1 MKKKLVTAVLATTLL
16 LTMVVPA
23 QASPLLGEDSYVTL
37 EDVTESTEEDPPDPT
52 ETSSQEKEI
61 ERKYSPDYDISPYY
75 NDTEEEVEEVE
86 TVTRSANIGFNNDAT
101 ADADPNL
108 QTIYNKV
115 GNASVKTYN
124 SYTYNAWMGTKDCTW
139 RVNTDGVKNTA
150 SNTHKKA
157 AEEIAKDSSYKSK
170 WVRSDVESFWEGSG
184 AATPKK
190 YTSIKNSSSIKVTD
204 KNIEKAFLVWTTRS
218 SKNGSL
224 PIIFV
229 NSDNEAYSINADN
242 YPETPK
248 LGSKK
253 ALVDNRVVRQ
263 DNWSED
269 DLNKAQPN
277 KIFYTSYADVTDY
290 MSGDGTYSVCN
301 LPIYWSDYYDNSDTQ
316 RAATCGSSAT
326 DMANVNG
333 GENLSSWSLF
343 IVSETSDSRPH
354 VVTIKVGSQ
363 YVLTGGSRELLTV
376 QTKTDF
382 GEFKTQTSSATPVA
396 INTAFTTSGTGSNGD
411 LLARVNF
418 AKGGK
423 KANKVENPKDK
434 PEFWYDPT
442 DYALNASGGGIYG
455 SNGNV
460 PTDKAKGSSV
470 SCFSVQAK
478 DTSVWNTLRYVVTDV
493 ALEKVD
499 IDATQTITVKERS
512 KPVAVSGKF
521 TNTTTNGKTG
531 FSYGKLVVTL
541 PKGLTVSDSNSSP
554 VLTAHKWERG
564 EDKTKTLKGTV
575 STKNGQQQIVWED
588 KNSTEETAQVL
599 RSVTGSSAPSEKGKR
614 DYFEYSI
621 DCDFNAKKGVETFR
635 ATEVLYGVKESNG
648 SKPYGKSSFQLQSGN
663 AKEVPKYILT
673 VKTEGPAV
681 SIGDGAA
688 QTTTVTKELKPAAG
702 TTGRLTMVKATGNF
716 KDWTISD
723 SDINKI
729 VEYGENHDT
738 TIDSDR
744 FKASSS
750 LNFYMPNKDIT
761 LTATALPYKIYY
773 HANGGT
779 AKGWQTSQP
788 SKSSCNRNGH
798 YASKVNFYELEGA
811 KQYVVERAWK
821 EHKSGCYIFSK
832 DDSGNNKLT
841 KVISSIKNSDTALNL
856 INVPTML
863 QRSDGYNATGSW
875 RVGSADSSTKVSYS
889 ALSGEAAVS
898 AINTLINNANDRME
912 IHLYADWKPKTV
924 NVKFDYGKNG
934 GYEAETGTASKIQHN
949 IPVGANVLS
958 YAEDGEKNGDT
969 GIYSKSNSDGWQFV
983 GWNTDPE
990 ATTGLTSLKAELSWR
1005 DHKNHSDTD
1014 TSDACMTLY
1023 AIYKKHVKATFISH
1037 EYTGTDEKNIP
1048 ASVKKKVTIE
1058 KDIFNNNTTLSFTFP
1073 DASGINMWTFD
1084 GWISEDTADVAY
1096 SGGYYNKSNTIA
1108 KDTTGST
1115 ICDVTYYAQ
1124 YHKVI
1129 SWYFVQQKSVD
1140 RMQDTIYRN
1149 SYDINKYKASV
1160 DCRAPKQILKAGWNA
1175 TGWTTNA
1182 DCHAAS
1188 QTDTVGML
1196 VSTEGAVYYGLY
1208 QKDVTV
1214 TYDTNTYDPVN
1225 GVPDP
1230 QTGKAYFS
1238 TASWDF
1244 SQVKDYVHPSYKN
1257 VLSNSWL
1264 NEFFQNG
1271 IGYSKPVDL
1280 RKTTDQGFEYPT
1292 ITVANTV
1299 PVYRKINQRETDVL
1313 PTIWSTNPKGFTVDF
1328 EVTQGEWPEGFDRRI
1343 NCNPQT
1349 SYEFREDTTLYQQ
1362 YETLKMPADKKI
1374 HTSVSIL
1381 VGDSINVGNRFK
1393 SDYFSDL
1400 GRVYVS
1406 PDHSIA
1412 TVTEAGKITGRGP
1425 GVITIKVYTSDGKTD
1440 IGDCKVIVSSSSVK
1454 IPDRITLGEQAE
1466 VGITARSGEGASVTA
1481 TLSMDAVSALR
1492 GRESSKLYS
1501 LHSYFGNG
1509 NDFTEVDAGNTILK
1523 AASSNGKPATDT
1535 KTFYVMPDI
1544 SLQSLKSDV
1553 YDATI
1558 VWKLHLTLN

>member
-16 LTMVVPA
+16 LTTVVPA

-37 EDVTESTEEDPPDPT
+37 EEVTESTEEDPPDPT

-61 ERKYSPDYDISPYY
+61 ERKYSPDYDISQYY

-86 TVTRSANIGFNNDAT
+86 TVTRSANVGFNNDAT

-124 SYTYNAWMGTKDCTW
+124 SYTYNSWMGTKDYTW
-139 RVNTDGVKNTA
+139 KVNTDGVKNTA

-170 WVRSDVESFWEGSG
+170 WVRSDEKSFWAGSG

-190 YTSIKNSSSIKVTD
+190 YKSIKNSSSTKVTD

-229 NSDNEAYSINADN
+229 NSDNEAYSIDADN

-301 LPIYWSDYYDNSDTQ
+301 LPIYWSNYYDNGGTQ

-418 AKGGK
+418 AKDNDEAK
-423 KANKVENPKDK
+423 KSGNNPKDNK
-434 PEFWYDPT
+434 TSWYDPT
-442 DYALNASGGGIYG
+442 DYALNANGGGIYG

-512 KPVAVSGKF
+512 KPVVVSGKF
-521 TNTTTNGKTG
+521 TNTTTKGKTG

-554 VLTAHKWERG
+554 VLTAHKWRTNKNSW
-564 EDKTKTLKGTV
+564 KTYTLTGTV
-575 STKNGQQQIVWED
+575 STKNGQQQIIWKD
-588 KNSTEETAQVL
+588 KDSTAETAQVL
-599 RSVTGSSAPSEKGKR
+599 RSVTGTSAPSEKGKR

-681 SIGDGAA
+681 SIDGGTAK
-688 QTTTVTKELKPAAG
+688 TTTVTKELKPATE
-702 TTGRLTMVKATGNF
+702 TTGKPTTVKATGNF
-716 KDWTISD
+716 KGWTISD

-738 TIDSDR
+738 TIDSDK
-744 FKASSS
+744 FKASSN
-750 LNFYMPNKDIT
+750 LKFYMPNKDIT
-761 LTATALPYKIYY
+761 LTATALP
-773 HANGGT
+773 
-779 AKGWQTSQP
+779 
-788 SKSSCNRNGH
+788 
-798 YASKVNFYELEGA
+798 
-811 KQYVVERAWK
+811 K
-821 EHKSGCYIFSK
+821 E
-832 DDSGNNKLT
+832 
-841 KVISSIKNSDTALNL
+841 VIT
-856 INVPTML
+856 
-863 QRSDGYNATGSW
+863 
-875 RVGSADSSTKVSYS
+875 
-889 ALSGEAAVS
+889 
-898 AINTLINNANDRME
+898 
-912 IHLYADWKPKTV
+912 
-924 NVKFDYGKNG
+924 
-934 GYEAETGTASKIQHN
+934 
-949 IPVGANVLS
+949 
-958 YAEDGEKNGDT
+958 
-969 GIYSKSNSDGWQFV
+969 
-983 GWNTDPE
+983 
-990 ATTGLTSLKAELSWR
+990 
-1005 DHKNHSDTD
+1005 
-1014 TSDACMTLY
+1014 
-1023 AIYKKHVKATFISH
+1023 ATFISH
-1037 EYTGTDEKNIP
+1037 SYSSSDSYNIP
-1048 ASVKKKVTIE
+1048 DSAQRKQEISKEFVDKYDPKTGKLIE
-1058 KDIFNNNTTLSFTFP
+1058 KVPREMTFNFP
-1073 DASGINMWTFD
+1073 SAGQINGWVFD
-1084 GWISEDTADVAY
+1084 GWVLSDTASSSYDDK
-1096 SGGYYNKSNTIA
+1096 GYNKASVNQAGASGMIT
-1108 KDTTGST
+1108 KN
-1115 ICDVTYYAQ
+1115 VVYYAQ
-1124 YHKVI
+1124 YHREM
-1129 SWYFVQQKSVD
+1129 SWYFVQQNKVD
-1140 RMQDTIYRN
+1140 RHYKTVYRN
-1149 SYDINKYKASV
+1149 SYDINRFEHEYK
-1160 DCRAPKQILKAGWNA
+1160 DKAPNQTLKEGWVSQ
-1175 TGWTTNA
+1175 GWTDKA
-1182 DCHAAS
+1182 DCKADSDVQSGGTIIA
-1188 QTDTVGML
+1188 
-1196 VSTEGAVYYGLY
+1196 TEGQVFYGLFE
-1208 QKDVTV
+1208 KDVTV
-1214 TYDTNTYDPVN
+1214 TYNTNTYDPVDK
-1225 GVPDP
+1225 VPDP

-1238 TASWDF
+1238 TSSWDF

-1257 VLSNSWL
+1257 VLSNIWL
-1264 NEFFQNG
+1264 NDFFTKKTD
-1271 IGYSKPVDL
+1271 YSAPVDL
-1280 RKTTDQGFEYPT
+1280 RKDSDVGFIYPT
-1292 ITVANTV
+1292 ITVADTV

>member
-16 LTMVVPA
+16 LTTVVPA

-37 EDVTESTEEDPPDPT
+37 EEVTESTEEDPPDPT

-124 SYTYNAWMGTKDCTW
+124 SYTYNSWMGTKDYTW
-139 RVNTDGVKNTA
+139 KVNTDGVKNTA

-170 WVRSDVESFWEGSG
+170 WVRSDEKSFWAGSG

-190 YTSIKNSSSIKVTD
+190 YKSIKNSSSTKITD

-301 LPIYWSDYYDNSDTQ
+301 LPIYWSNYYDNGGTQ

-363 YVLTGGSRELLTV
+363 YVLTDGSRELLTV

-382 GEFKTQTSSATPVA
+382 GDFTTQTSSATPVA
-396 INTAFTTSGTGSNGD
+396 ISTAFTTSGTGSNGD

-418 AKGGK
+418 AKNDK
-423 KANKVENPKDK
+423 KANKVGNPKDD
-434 PEFWYDPT
+434 EANWYDPT
-442 DYALNASGGGIYG
+442 DYALNAGGGGIYG

-512 KPVAVSGKF
+512 KPVVVSGKF
-521 TNTTTNGKTG
+521 TNTTTKGKTG

-541 PKGLTVSDSNSSP
+541 PKGLTVSDSNSSL
-554 VLTAHKWERG
+554 VLTRHRWVVREKSWE
-564 EDKTKTLKGTV
+564 TKTLKGTV
-575 STKNGQQQIVWED
+575 STKNGQQQIIWKD
-588 KNSTEETAQVL
+588 KSTVEEGKQVL
-599 RSVTGSSAPSEKGKR
+599 RSITGKEAPSEKEKR

-681 SIGDGAA
+681 SIGDVAA
-688 QTTTVTKELKPAAG
+688 QTTTVTKELKSATE
-702 TTGRLTMVKATGNF
+702 TTGKSTTVKATGNF
-716 KDWTISD
+716 KSWTISD

-750 LNFYMPNKDIT
+750 LEFYMPNKDIT
-761 LTATALPYKIYY
+761 LTATALP
-773 HANGGT
+773 
-779 AKGWQTSQP
+779 
-788 SKSSCNRNGH
+788 
-798 YASKVNFYELEGA
+798 
-811 KQYVVERAWK
+811 K
-821 EHKSGCYIFSK
+821 E
-832 DDSGNNKLT
+832 
-841 KVISSIKNSDTALNL
+841 VIT
-856 INVPTML
+856 
-863 QRSDGYNATGSW
+863 
-875 RVGSADSSTKVSYS
+875 
-889 ALSGEAAVS
+889 
-898 AINTLINNANDRME
+898 
-912 IHLYADWKPKTV
+912 
-924 NVKFDYGKNG
+924 
-934 GYEAETGTASKIQHN
+934 
-949 IPVGANVLS
+949 
-958 YAEDGEKNGDT
+958 
-969 GIYSKSNSDGWQFV
+969 
-983 GWNTDPE
+983 
-990 ATTGLTSLKAELSWR
+990 
-1005 DHKNHSDTD
+1005 
-1014 TSDACMTLY
+1014 
-1023 AIYKKHVKATFISH
+1023 ATFISH
-1037 EYTGTDEKNIP
+1037 SYSSSDSYNIP
-1048 ASVKKKVTIE
+1048 DSAQRKQEISKEFVDKYDPKTGKLIE
-1058 KDIFNNNTTLSFTFP
+1058 KVPREMTFNFP
-1073 DASGINMWTFD
+1073 SAGQINGWVFD
-1084 GWISEDTADVAY
+1084 GWVLSDTASSSYDDK
-1096 SGGYYNKSNTIA
+1096 GYNKASVNQAGASGMIT
-1108 KDTTGST
+1108 KN
-1115 ICDVTYYAQ
+1115 VVYYAQ
-1124 YHKVI
+1124 YHREM
-1129 SWYFVQQKSVD
+1129 SWYFVQQNKVD
-1140 RMQDTIYRN
+1140 RHYKTVYRN
-1149 SYDINKYKASV
+1149 SYDINRFEHEYK
-1160 DCRAPKQILKAGWNA
+1160 DKAPNQTLKEGWVSQ
-1175 TGWTTNA
+1175 GWTDEA
-1182 DCHAAS
+1182 DCKADPDVQSGGTIIA
-1188 QTDTVGML
+1188 
-1196 VSTEGAVYYGLY
+1196 TEGQVFYGLFE
-1208 QKDVTV
+1208 KDVTL
-1214 TYDTNTYDPVN
+1214 TYDTNTYDPVDK
-1225 GVPDP
+1225 VPDP
-1230 QTGKAYFS
+1230 QTGKAYFT

-1244 SQVKDYVHPSYKN
+1244 SQVKDYVHPSYRN
-1257 VLSNSWL
+1257 VLSNTWL
-1264 NEFFQNG
+1264 NDFFTKKTD
-1271 IGYSKPVDL
+1271 YSAPVDL
-1280 RKTTDQGFEYPT
+1280 RKDSDVGFIYPT
-1292 ITVANTV
+1292 ITVADTV

-1466 VGITARSGEGASVTA
+1466 VGITARSGDGASVTA

-1501 LHSYFGNG
+1501 LHSYFGDG

>member
-16 LTMVVPA
+16 LTTVVPA

-37 EDVTESTEEDPPDPT
+37 EEVTESTEEDPPDPT

-75 NDTEEEVEEVE
+75 KDTEEEVEEVE

-124 SYTYNAWMGTKDCTW
+124 SYTYNSWMGTKDYTW
-139 RVNTDGVKNTA
+139 KVNTDGVKNTA

-170 WVRSDVESFWEGSG
+170 WVRSDEKSFWAGSG

-190 YTSIKNSSSIKVTD
+190 YKSIKNSSSTKITD

-301 LPIYWSDYYDNSDTQ
+301 LPIYWSDYYDNGGTQ

-326 DMANVNG
+326 DMVNVNG

-396 INTAFTTSGTGSNGD
+396 ISTAFTTSGTGSNGD

-418 AKGGK
+418 AKSGK
-423 KANKVENPKDK
+423 KANKVGNPKDD
-434 PEFWYDPT
+434 EDNWYDPT
-442 DYALNASGGGIYG
+442 DYALNADGGGIYG
-455 SNGNV
+455 NNGNV

-512 KPVAVSGKF
+512 KPVVVSGKF
-521 TNTTTNGKTG
+521 TNTTTKGKTG

-554 VLTAHKWERG
+554 VLTRHRWVVRENSW
-564 EDKTKTLKGTV
+564 KTDTLKGTV
-575 STKNGQQQIVWED
+575 STKNGKQQIVWED

-599 RSVTGSSAPSEKGKR
+599 RSVTGTSAPSEKGKR

-681 SIGDGAA
+681 SIDGGTAK
-688 QTTTVTKELKPAAG
+688 TTTVTKELKPATE
-702 TTGRLTMVKATGNF
+702 TTGKPTTVKATGNF
-716 KDWTISD
+716 KGWTISD

-738 TIDSDR
+738 TINSDK
-744 FKASSS
+744 FKVSSN
-750 LNFYMPNKDIT
+750 LKFYMPNKDIT
-761 LTATALPYKIYY
+761 LTATALP
-773 HANGGT
+773 
-779 AKGWQTSQP
+779 
-788 SKSSCNRNGH
+788 
-798 YASKVNFYELEGA
+798 
-811 KQYVVERAWK
+811 K
-821 EHKSGCYIFSK
+821 E
-832 DDSGNNKLT
+832 
-841 KVISSIKNSDTALNL
+841 VIT
-856 INVPTML
+856 
-863 QRSDGYNATGSW
+863 
-875 RVGSADSSTKVSYS
+875 
-889 ALSGEAAVS
+889 
-898 AINTLINNANDRME
+898 
-912 IHLYADWKPKTV
+912 
-924 NVKFDYGKNG
+924 
-934 GYEAETGTASKIQHN
+934 
-949 IPVGANVLS
+949 
-958 YAEDGEKNGDT
+958 
-969 GIYSKSNSDGWQFV
+969 
-983 GWNTDPE
+983 
-990 ATTGLTSLKAELSWR
+990 
-1005 DHKNHSDTD
+1005 
-1014 TSDACMTLY
+1014 
-1023 AIYKKHVKATFISH
+1023 ATFISH
-1037 EYTGTDEKNIP
+1037 SYSSSDSYNIP
-1048 ASVKKKVTIE
+1048 DSAQQKQEISKEFVDKYDPKTGKLIE
-1058 KDIFNNNTTLSFTFP
+1058 KVPHEMTFNFP
-1073 DASGINMWTFD
+1073 SAGQINGWVFD
-1084 GWISEDTADVAY
+1084 GWVLSDTASSSYDDK
-1096 SGGYYNKSNTIA
+1096 GYNKASVNQAGASGMIT
-1108 KDTTGST
+1108 KN
-1115 ICDVTYYAQ
+1115 VVYYAQ
-1124 YHKVI
+1124 YHREM
-1129 SWYFVQQKSVD
+1129 SWYFVQQNKVD
-1140 RMQDTIYRN
+1140 RHYKTVYRN
-1149 SYDINKYKASV
+1149 SYDINRFEHEYK
-1160 DCRAPKQILKAGWNA
+1160 DKAPNQTLKEGWVSQ
-1175 TGWTTNA
+1175 GWTDEA
-1182 DCHAAS
+1182 DCKADPDVQSGGTIIA
-1188 QTDTVGML
+1188 
-1196 VSTEGAVYYGLY
+1196 TEGQVFYGLFE
-1208 QKDVTV
+1208 KDVTV

-1225 GVPDP
+1225 RVPDS

-1257 VLSNSWL
+1257 VLSNTWL
-1264 NEFFQNG
+1264 NDFFTKKTD
-1271 IGYSKPVDL
+1271 YSAPVDL
-1280 RKTTDQGFEYPT
+1280 RKDSDVGFIYPT
-1292 ITVANTV
+1292 ITVADTV

>member
-16 LTMVVPA
+16 LTTVVPA

-37 EDVTESTEEDPPDPT
+37 EEVTESTEEDPPDPT

-124 SYTYNAWMGTKDCTW
+124 SYTYNSWMGTKDYTW
-139 RVNTDGVKNTA
+139 KVNTDGVKNTA

-170 WVRSDVESFWEGSG
+170 WVRSDEKSFWAGSG

-190 YTSIKNSSSIKVTD
+190 YKSIKNSSSTKITD

-263 DNWSED
+263 DNLSED

-301 LPIYWSDYYDNSDTQ
+301 LPIYWSNYYDNGGTQ

-382 GEFKTQTSSATPVA
+382 GDFTTQTSSATPVA
-396 INTAFTTSGTGSNGD
+396 ISTAFTTSGTGSNGD

-418 AKGGK
+418 AKNDK
-423 KANKVENPKDK
+423 KANKVGNPKDD
-434 PEFWYDPT
+434 EVNWYDPT
-442 DYALNASGGGIYG
+442 DYALNAGGGGIYG

-512 KPVAVSGKF
+512 KPVVVSGKF
-521 TNTTTNGKTG
+521 TNTTTKGKTG

-541 PKGLTVSDSNSSP
+541 PKGLTVSDSNSSL
-554 VLTAHKWERG
+554 VLTRHRWVVREKSWE
-564 EDKTKTLKGTV
+564 TKTLKGTV
-575 STKNGQQQIVWED
+575 STKNGQQQIIWKD
-588 KNSTEETAQVL
+588 KSTVEEGKQVL
-599 RSVTGSSAPSEKGKR
+599 RSITGKEAPSEKEKR

-688 QTTTVTKELKPAAG
+688 QTTTVTKELKSATE
-702 TTGRLTMVKATGNF
+702 TTGKSTTVKATGNF
-716 KDWTISD
+716 KSWTISD

-750 LNFYMPNKDIT
+750 LEFYMPNKDIT
-761 LTATALPYKIYY
+761 LTATALP
-773 HANGGT
+773 
-779 AKGWQTSQP
+779 
-788 SKSSCNRNGH
+788 
-798 YASKVNFYELEGA
+798 
-811 KQYVVERAWK
+811 K
-821 EHKSGCYIFSK
+821 E
-832 DDSGNNKLT
+832 
-841 KVISSIKNSDTALNL
+841 VIT
-856 INVPTML
+856 
-863 QRSDGYNATGSW
+863 
-875 RVGSADSSTKVSYS
+875 
-889 ALSGEAAVS
+889 
-898 AINTLINNANDRME
+898 
-912 IHLYADWKPKTV
+912 
-924 NVKFDYGKNG
+924 
-934 GYEAETGTASKIQHN
+934 
-949 IPVGANVLS
+949 
-958 YAEDGEKNGDT
+958 
-969 GIYSKSNSDGWQFV
+969 
-983 GWNTDPE
+983 
-990 ATTGLTSLKAELSWR
+990 
-1005 DHKNHSDTD
+1005 
-1014 TSDACMTLY
+1014 
-1023 AIYKKHVKATFISH
+1023 ATFISH
-1037 EYTGTDEKNIP
+1037 SYSSSDSYNIP
-1048 ASVKKKVTIE
+1048 DSAQRKQEISKEFVDKYDPKTGKLIE
-1058 KDIFNNNTTLSFTFP
+1058 KVPREMTFNFP
-1073 DASGINMWTFD
+1073 SAGQINGWVFD
-1084 GWISEDTADVAY
+1084 GWVLSDTASSSYDDK
-1096 SGGYYNKSNTIA
+1096 GYNKASVNQAGASGMIT
-1108 KDTTGST
+1108 KN
-1115 ICDVTYYAQ
+1115 VVYYAQ
-1124 YHKVI
+1124 YHREM
-1129 SWYFVQQKSVD
+1129 SWYFVQQNKVD
-1140 RMQDTIYRN
+1140 RHYKTVYRN
-1149 SYDINKYKASV
+1149 SYDINRFEHEYK
-1160 DCRAPKQILKAGWNA
+1160 DKAPNQTLKEGWVSQ
-1175 TGWTTNA
+1175 GWTDEA
-1182 DCHAAS
+1182 DCKADPDVQSGGTIIA
-1188 QTDTVGML
+1188 
-1196 VSTEGAVYYGLY
+1196 TEGQVFYGLFE
-1208 QKDVTV
+1208 KDVTV

-1225 GVPDP
+1225 RVPDS

-1257 VLSNSWL
+1257 VLSNTWL
-1264 NEFFQNG
+1264 NDFFTKKTD
-1271 IGYSKPVDL
+1271 YSAPVDL
-1280 RKTTDQGFEYPT
+1280 RKDSDVGFIYPT
-1292 ITVANTV
+1292 ITVADTV

-1454 IPDRITLGEQAE
+1454 IPDKITLGEQAE

>member
-16 LTMVVPA
+16 LTTVVPA

-37 EDVTESTEEDPPDPT
+37 EEVTESTEEDPPDPT

-124 SYTYNAWMGTKDCTW
+124 SYTYNSWMGTKDYTW
-139 RVNTDGVKNTA
+139 KVNTDGVKNTA

-170 WVRSDVESFWEGSG
+170 WVRSDEKSFWAGSG

-190 YTSIKNSSSIKVTD
+190 YKSIKNSSSTKITD

-301 LPIYWSDYYDNSDTQ
+301 LPIYWSNYYDNGGTQ

-382 GEFKTQTSSATPVA
+382 GDFTTQTSSATPVA
-396 INTAFTTSGTGSNGD
+396 ISTAFTTSGTGSNGD

-418 AKGGK
+418 AKNDK
-423 KANKVENPKDK
+423 KANKVGNPKDD
-434 PEFWYDPT
+434 EANWYDPT
-442 DYALNASGGGIYG
+442 DYALNAGGGGIYG

-512 KPVAVSGKF
+512 KPVVVSGKF
-521 TNTTTNGKTG
+521 TNTTTKGKTG

-541 PKGLTVSDSNSSP
+541 PKGLTVSDSNSSL
-554 VLTAHKWERG
+554 VLTRHRWVVREKSWE
-564 EDKTKTLKGTV
+564 TKTLKGTV
-575 STKNGQQQIVWED
+575 STKNGQQQIIWED
-588 KNSTEETAQVL
+588 KDSTAETAQVL

-688 QTTTVTKELKPAAG
+688 QTTTVTKELKSATE
-702 TTGRLTMVKATGNF
+702 TTGKSTTVKATGNF
-716 KDWTISD
+716 KSWTISD

-750 LNFYMPNKDIT
+750 LEFYMPNKDIT
-761 LTATALPYKIYY
+761 LTATALP
-773 HANGGT
+773 
-779 AKGWQTSQP
+779 
-788 SKSSCNRNGH
+788 
-798 YASKVNFYELEGA
+798 
-811 KQYVVERAWK
+811 K
-821 EHKSGCYIFSK
+821 E
-832 DDSGNNKLT
+832 
-841 KVISSIKNSDTALNL
+841 VIT
-856 INVPTML
+856 
-863 QRSDGYNATGSW
+863 
-875 RVGSADSSTKVSYS
+875 
-889 ALSGEAAVS
+889 
-898 AINTLINNANDRME
+898 
-912 IHLYADWKPKTV
+912 
-924 NVKFDYGKNG
+924 
-934 GYEAETGTASKIQHN
+934 
-949 IPVGANVLS
+949 
-958 YAEDGEKNGDT
+958 
-969 GIYSKSNSDGWQFV
+969 
-983 GWNTDPE
+983 
-990 ATTGLTSLKAELSWR
+990 
-1005 DHKNHSDTD
+1005 
-1014 TSDACMTLY
+1014 
-1023 AIYKKHVKATFISH
+1023 ATFISH
-1037 EYTGTDEKNIP
+1037 SYSSSDSYNIP
-1048 ASVKKKVTIE
+1048 DSAQRKQEISKEFVDKYDPKTGKLIE
-1058 KDIFNNNTTLSFTFP
+1058 KVPREMTFNFP
-1073 DASGINMWTFD
+1073 SAGQINGWVFD
-1084 GWISEDTADVAY
+1084 GWVLSDTASSSYDDK
-1096 SGGYYNKSNTIA
+1096 GYNKASVNQAGASGMIT
-1108 KDTTGST
+1108 KN
-1115 ICDVTYYAQ
+1115 VVYYAQ
-1124 YHKVI
+1124 YHREM
-1129 SWYFVQQKSVD
+1129 SWYFVQQNKVD
-1140 RMQDTIYRN
+1140 RHYKTVYRN
-1149 SYDINKYKASV
+1149 SYDINRFEHEYK
-1160 DCRAPKQILKAGWNA
+1160 DKAPNQTLKEGWVSQ
-1175 TGWTTNA
+1175 GWTDEA
-1182 DCHAAS
+1182 DCKADPDVQSGGTIIA
-1188 QTDTVGML
+1188 
-1196 VSTEGAVYYGLY
+1196 TEGKVFYGLFE
-1208 QKDVTV
+1208 KDVTV

-1225 GVPDP
+1225 RVPDS

-1257 VLSNSWL
+1257 VLSNTWL
-1264 NEFFQNG
+1264 NDFFTKKTD
-1271 IGYSKPVDL
+1271 YSAPVDL
-1280 RKTTDQGFEYPT
+1280 RKDSDVGFIYPT
-1292 ITVANTV
+1292 ITVADTV

>member
-16 LTMVVPA
+16 LTTVVPA

-37 EDVTESTEEDPPDPT
+37 EEVTESTEEDPPDPT

-75 NDTEEEVEEVE
+75 KDTEEEVEEVE

-101 ADADPNL
+101 ADAAPNL

-124 SYTYNAWMGTKDCTW
+124 SYTYNSWMGTKDYTW
-139 RVNTDGVKNTA
+139 KVNTDGVKNTA

-170 WVRSDVESFWEGSG
+170 WVRSDEKSFWAGSG

-190 YTSIKNSSSIKVTD
+190 YKSIKNSSSTKITD

-301 LPIYWSDYYDNSDTQ
+301 LPIYWSDYYDNGGTQ

-396 INTAFTTSGTGSNGD
+396 ISTAFTTSGTGSNGD

-418 AKGGK
+418 AKSGK
-423 KANKVENPKDK
+423 KANKVGNPKDD
-434 PEFWYDPT
+434 EANWYDPT
-442 DYALNASGGGIYG
+442 DYALNAGGGGIYG

-512 KPVAVSGKF
+512 KPVVVSGKF
-521 TNTTTNGKTG
+521 TNTTTKGKTG

-541 PKGLTVSDSNSSP
+541 PKGLTVSDSNSSL
-554 VLTAHKWERG
+554 VLTRHRWVVREKSWE
-564 EDKTKTLKGTV
+564 TKTLKGTV
-575 STKNGQQQIVWED
+575 STKNGQQQIIWKD
-588 KNSTEETAQVL
+588 KSTVEEGKQVL
-599 RSVTGSSAPSEKGKR
+599 RSITGKEAPSEKGKR

-681 SIGDGAA
+681 SIDGGTAK
-688 QTTTVTKELKPAAG
+688 TTTVTKELKPATE
-702 TTGRLTMVKATGNF
+702 TTGKPTMVKATSNF

-738 TIDSDR
+738 TINSDK
-744 FKASSS
+744 FKVSSN
-750 LNFYMPNKDIT
+750 LKFYMPNKDIT
-761 LTATALPYKIYY
+761 LTATALP
-773 HANGGT
+773 
-779 AKGWQTSQP
+779 
-788 SKSSCNRNGH
+788 
-798 YASKVNFYELEGA
+798 
-811 KQYVVERAWK
+811 K
-821 EHKSGCYIFSK
+821 E
-832 DDSGNNKLT
+832 
-841 KVISSIKNSDTALNL
+841 VIT
-856 INVPTML
+856 
-863 QRSDGYNATGSW
+863 
-875 RVGSADSSTKVSYS
+875 
-889 ALSGEAAVS
+889 
-898 AINTLINNANDRME
+898 
-912 IHLYADWKPKTV
+912 
-924 NVKFDYGKNG
+924 
-934 GYEAETGTASKIQHN
+934 
-949 IPVGANVLS
+949 
-958 YAEDGEKNGDT
+958 
-969 GIYSKSNSDGWQFV
+969 
-983 GWNTDPE
+983 
-990 ATTGLTSLKAELSWR
+990 
-1005 DHKNHSDTD
+1005 
-1014 TSDACMTLY
+1014 
-1023 AIYKKHVKATFISH
+1023 ATFISH
-1037 EYTGTDEKNIP
+1037 SYSSSDSYNIP
-1048 ASVKKKVTIE
+1048 DSAQRKQEISKEFVDKYDPKTGKLIE
-1058 KDIFNNNTTLSFTFP
+1058 KVPREMTFNFP
-1073 DASGINMWTFD
+1073 SAGQINGWVFD
-1084 GWISEDTADVAY
+1084 GWVLSDTASSSYDDK
-1096 SGGYYNKSNTIA
+1096 GYNKASVNQAGASGMIT
-1108 KDTTGST
+1108 KN
-1115 ICDVTYYAQ
+1115 VVYYAQ
-1124 YHKVI
+1124 YHREM
-1129 SWYFVQQKSVD
+1129 SWYFVQQNKVD
-1140 RMQDTIYRN
+1140 RHYKTVYRN
-1149 SYDINKYKASV
+1149 SYDINRFEHEYK
-1160 DCRAPKQILKAGWNA
+1160 DKAPNQTLKEGWVSQ
-1175 TGWTTNA
+1175 GWTDEA
-1182 DCHAAS
+1182 DCKADPDVQSGGTIIA
-1188 QTDTVGML
+1188 
-1196 VSTEGAVYYGLY
+1196 TEGQVFYGLFE
-1208 QKDVTV
+1208 KDVTV

-1225 GVPDP
+1225 RVPDS

-1257 VLSNSWL
+1257 VLSNTWL
-1264 NEFFQNG
+1264 NDFFTKKTD
-1271 IGYSKPVDL
+1271 YSAPVDL
-1280 RKTTDQGFEYPT
+1280 RKDSDVGFIYPT
-1292 ITVANTV
+1292 ITVADTV

>member
-16 LTMVVPA
+16 LTTVVPA

-37 EDVTESTEEDPPDPT
+37 EEVTESTEDDPPDPT

-124 SYTYNAWMGTKDCTW
+124 SYTYNSWMGTKDYTW
-139 RVNTDGVKNTA
+139 KVNTDGVKNTA

-170 WVRSDVESFWEGSG
+170 WVRSDEKSFWTGSG

-190 YTSIKNSSSIKVTD
+190 YKSIKNSSSTKVTD

-301 LPIYWSDYYDNSDTQ
+301 LPIYWSNYYDNGGTQ

-326 DMANVNG
+326 DMVNVNG

-363 YVLTGGSRELLTV
+363 YVLTGGSRELMTV

-382 GEFKTQTSSATPVA
+382 GKFKTQTSSATPVA
-396 INTAFTTSGTGSNGD
+396 ISTAFTTSGTGSNGD

-418 AKGGK
+418 AKSGK
-423 KANKVENPKDK
+423 KANEVGNPKDD
-434 PEFWYDPT
+434 EDNWYDPT
-442 DYALNASGGGIYG
+442 DYALNADGGGIYG
-455 SNGNV
+455 NNGNV

-499 IDATQTITVKERS
+499 IAATQTITVKERS
-512 KPVAVSGKF
+512 KPVVVSGKF
-521 TNTTTNGKTG
+521 TNTTAKGKTG

-554 VLTAHKWERG
+554 VLTAHKWKR
-564 EDKTKTLKGTV
+564 DKESTDTLKGTV
-575 STKNGQQQIVWED
+575 STKNGQQQIIWED
-588 KNSTEETAQVL
+588 KDSTAETAQVL
-599 RSVTGSSAPSEKGKR
+599 RSVTGTSAPSEKGKR

-681 SIGDGAA
+681 SIDGGTAK
-688 QTTTVTKELKPAAG
+688 TTTVTKELKPATE
-702 TTGRLTMVKATGNF
+702 TTGKPTTVKATDNF
-716 KDWTISD
+716 KGWAISD

-738 TIDSDR
+738 TINSDK
-744 FKASSS
+744 FKVSSN
-750 LNFYMPNKDIT
+750 LKFYMPNKDIT
-761 LTATALPYKIYY
+761 LTATALP
-773 HANGGT
+773 
-779 AKGWQTSQP
+779 
-788 SKSSCNRNGH
+788 
-798 YASKVNFYELEGA
+798 
-811 KQYVVERAWK
+811 K
-821 EHKSGCYIFSK
+821 E
-832 DDSGNNKLT
+832 
-841 KVISSIKNSDTALNL
+841 VIT
-856 INVPTML
+856 
-863 QRSDGYNATGSW
+863 
-875 RVGSADSSTKVSYS
+875 
-889 ALSGEAAVS
+889 
-898 AINTLINNANDRME
+898 
-912 IHLYADWKPKTV
+912 
-924 NVKFDYGKNG
+924 
-934 GYEAETGTASKIQHN
+934 
-949 IPVGANVLS
+949 
-958 YAEDGEKNGDT
+958 
-969 GIYSKSNSDGWQFV
+969 
-983 GWNTDPE
+983 
-990 ATTGLTSLKAELSWR
+990 
-1005 DHKNHSDTD
+1005 
-1014 TSDACMTLY
+1014 
-1023 AIYKKHVKATFISH
+1023 ATFISH
-1037 EYTGTDEKNIP
+1037 SYSSSDSYNIP
-1048 ASVKKKVTIE
+1048 DSAQRKQEISKEFVDKYDPKTGKLIE
-1058 KDIFNNNTTLSFTFP
+1058 KVPREMTFNFP
-1073 DASGINMWTFD
+1073 SAGQINGWVFD
-1084 GWISEDTADVAY
+1084 GWVLSDTASSSYDDK
-1096 SGGYYNKSNTIA
+1096 GYNKASVNQAGASGMIT
-1108 KDTTGST
+1108 KN
-1115 ICDVTYYAQ
+1115 VVYYAQ
-1124 YHKVI
+1124 YHREM
-1129 SWYFVQQKSVD
+1129 SWYFVQQNKVD
-1140 RMQDTIYRN
+1140 RHYKTVYRN
-1149 SYDINKYKASV
+1149 SYDINRFEHEYK
-1160 DCRAPKQILKAGWNA
+1160 DKAPNQTLKEGWVSQ
-1175 TGWTTNA
+1175 GWTDEA
-1182 DCHAAS
+1182 DCKADSDVQSGGTIIA
-1188 QTDTVGML
+1188 
-1196 VSTEGAVYYGLY
+1196 TEGKVFYGLFE
-1208 QKDVTV
+1208 KDVTV

-1225 GVPDP
+1225 RVPDS

-1257 VLSNSWL
+1257 VLSNTWL
-1264 NEFFQNG
+1264 NDFFTKKTD
-1271 IGYSKPVDL
+1271 YSAPVDL
-1280 RKTTDQGFEYPT
+1280 RKDSDVGFIYPT
-1292 ITVANTV
+1292 ITVADTV

-1466 VGITARSGEGASVTA
+1466 VGITARSGECASVTA

>member
-16 LTMVVPA
+16 LTTVVPA

-37 EDVTESTEEDPPDPT
+37 EEVTESTEEDPPDPT

-124 SYTYNAWMGTKDCTW
+124 SYTYNSWMGTKDYTW
-139 RVNTDGVKNTA
+139 KVNTDGVKNTA

-170 WVRSDVESFWEGSG
+170 WVRSDEKSFWAGSG

-190 YTSIKNSSSIKVTD
+190 YKSIKNSSSTKITD

-263 DNWSED
+263 DNWSDD

-301 LPIYWSDYYDNSDTQ
+301 LPIYWSDYYDNGGTQ

-326 DMANVNG
+326 DMVNVNG

-382 GEFKTQTSSATPVA
+382 GDFTTQTSSATPVA

-418 AKGGK
+418 AKNGK
-423 KANKVENPKDK
+423 KANKVGNPKDD
-434 PEFWYDPT
+434 EANWYDPT
-442 DYALNASGGGIYG
+442 DYALNAGGGGIYG
-455 SNGNV
+455 SDGNV

-478 DTSVWNTLRYVVTDV
+478 DNSVWNTLRYVVTDV

-512 KPVAVSGKF
+512 KPVVVSGKF
-521 TNTTTNGKTG
+521 TNTTTKGKTG

-541 PKGLTVSDSNSSP
+541 PKGLTVSDSNSSL
-554 VLTAHKWERG
+554 VLTRHRWVVREKSWE
-564 EDKTKTLKGTV
+564 TKTLKGTV
-575 STKNGQQQIVWED
+575 STKNGQQQIIWKD
-588 KNSTEETAQVL
+588 KDSTAETAQVL

-681 SIGDGAA
+681 SIGDVAA
-688 QTTTVTKELKPAAG
+688 QTTTVTKELKSATE
-702 TTGRLTMVKATGNF
+702 TTGKSTTVKATGNF
-716 KDWTISD
+716 KSWTISD

-750 LNFYMPNKDIT
+750 LEFYMPNKDIT
-761 LTATALPYKIYY
+761 LTATALP
-773 HANGGT
+773 
-779 AKGWQTSQP
+779 
-788 SKSSCNRNGH
+788 
-798 YASKVNFYELEGA
+798 
-811 KQYVVERAWK
+811 K
-821 EHKSGCYIFSK
+821 E
-832 DDSGNNKLT
+832 
-841 KVISSIKNSDTALNL
+841 VIT
-856 INVPTML
+856 
-863 QRSDGYNATGSW
+863 
-875 RVGSADSSTKVSYS
+875 
-889 ALSGEAAVS
+889 
-898 AINTLINNANDRME
+898 
-912 IHLYADWKPKTV
+912 
-924 NVKFDYGKNG
+924 
-934 GYEAETGTASKIQHN
+934 
-949 IPVGANVLS
+949 
-958 YAEDGEKNGDT
+958 
-969 GIYSKSNSDGWQFV
+969 
-983 GWNTDPE
+983 
-990 ATTGLTSLKAELSWR
+990 
-1005 DHKNHSDTD
+1005 
-1014 TSDACMTLY
+1014 
-1023 AIYKKHVKATFISH
+1023 ATFISH
-1037 EYTGTDEKNIP
+1037 SYSSSDSYNIP
-1048 ASVKKKVTIE
+1048 DSAQRKQEISKEFVDKYDPKTGKLIE
-1058 KDIFNNNTTLSFTFP
+1058 KVPREMTFNFP
-1073 DASGINMWTFD
+1073 SAGQINGWVFD
-1084 GWISEDTADVAY
+1084 GWVLSDTASSSYDDK
-1096 SGGYYNKSNTIA
+1096 GYNKASVNQAGASGMIT
-1108 KDTTGST
+1108 KN
-1115 ICDVTYYAQ
+1115 VVYYAQ
-1124 YHKVI
+1124 YHREM
-1129 SWYFVQQKSVD
+1129 SWYFVQQNKVD
-1140 RMQDTIYRN
+1140 RHYKTVYRN
-1149 SYDINKYKASV
+1149 SYDINRFEHEYK
-1160 DCRAPKQILKAGWNA
+1160 DKAPNQTLKEGWVSQ
-1175 TGWTTNA
+1175 GWTDEA
-1182 DCHAAS
+1182 DCKADSDVQSGGTIIA
-1188 QTDTVGML
+1188 
-1196 VSTEGAVYYGLY
+1196 TEGKVFYGLFE
-1208 QKDVTV
+1208 KDVTV

-1225 GVPDP
+1225 RVPDS

-1257 VLSNSWL
+1257 VLSNTWL
-1264 NEFFQNG
+1264 NDFFTKKTD
-1271 IGYSKPVDL
+1271 YSAPVDL
-1280 RKTTDQGFEYPT
+1280 RKDSDVGFIYPT
-1292 ITVANTV
+1292 ITVADTV

>member
-16 LTMVVPA
+16 LTTVVPA

-37 EDVTESTEEDPPDPT
+37 EEVTESTEEDPPDPT

-75 NDTEEEVEEVE
+75 KDTEEEVEEVE

-124 SYTYNAWMGTKDCTW
+124 SYTYNSWMGTKDYTW
-139 RVNTDGVKNTA
+139 KVNTDGVKNTA

-170 WVRSDVESFWEGSG
+170 WVRSDEKSFWAGSG

-190 YTSIKNSSSIKVTD
+190 YKSIKNSSSTKITD

-253 ALVDNRVVRQ
+253 ALVDNRKVAGA
-263 DNWSED
+263 DKNAET
-269 DLNKAQPN
+269 

-301 LPIYWSDYYDNSDTQ
+301 LPIYWSDYYDNGGTQ

-396 INTAFTTSGTGSNGD
+396 ISTAFTTSGTGSNGD

-418 AKGGK
+418 AKSGK
-423 KANKVENPKDK
+423 KANKVGNPKDD
-434 PEFWYDPT
+434 EANWYDPT
-442 DYALNASGGGIYG
+442 DYALNAGGGGIYG

-512 KPVAVSGKF
+512 KPVVVSGKF
-521 TNTTTNGKTG
+521 TNTTTKGKTG

-541 PKGLTVSDSNSSP
+541 PKGLTVSDSNSSL
-554 VLTAHKWERG
+554 VLTRHRWVVREKSWE
-564 EDKTKTLKGTV
+564 TKTLKGTV
-575 STKNGQQQIVWED
+575 STKNGQQQIIWKD
-588 KNSTEETAQVL
+588 KSTVEEGKQVL
-599 RSVTGSSAPSEKGKR
+599 RSITGKEAPSEKGKR

-681 SIGDGAA
+681 SIDGGTAK
-688 QTTTVTKELKPAAG
+688 TTTVTKELKPATE
-702 TTGRLTMVKATGNF
+702 TTGKPTMVKATSNF

-738 TIDSDR
+738 TINSDK
-744 FKASSS
+744 FKVSSN
-750 LNFYMPNKDIT
+750 LKFYMPNKDIT
-761 LTATALPYKIYY
+761 LTATALP
-773 HANGGT
+773 
-779 AKGWQTSQP
+779 
-788 SKSSCNRNGH
+788 
-798 YASKVNFYELEGA
+798 
-811 KQYVVERAWK
+811 K
-821 EHKSGCYIFSK
+821 E
-832 DDSGNNKLT
+832 
-841 KVISSIKNSDTALNL
+841 VIT
-856 INVPTML
+856 
-863 QRSDGYNATGSW
+863 
-875 RVGSADSSTKVSYS
+875 
-889 ALSGEAAVS
+889 
-898 AINTLINNANDRME
+898 
-912 IHLYADWKPKTV
+912 
-924 NVKFDYGKNG
+924 
-934 GYEAETGTASKIQHN
+934 
-949 IPVGANVLS
+949 
-958 YAEDGEKNGDT
+958 
-969 GIYSKSNSDGWQFV
+969 
-983 GWNTDPE
+983 
-990 ATTGLTSLKAELSWR
+990 
-1005 DHKNHSDTD
+1005 
-1014 TSDACMTLY
+1014 
-1023 AIYKKHVKATFISH
+1023 ATFISH
-1037 EYTGTDEKNIP
+1037 SYSSSDSYNIP
-1048 ASVKKKVTIE
+1048 DSAQQKQEISKEIVDKYDPKTGKLIE
-1058 KDIFNNNTTLSFTFP
+1058 KVPREMTFNFP
-1073 DASGINMWTFD
+1073 SAGQINGWVFD
-1084 GWISEDTADVAY
+1084 GWVLSDTASSSYDDK
-1096 SGGYYNKSNTIA
+1096 GYNKASVNQAGASGMIT
-1108 KDTTGST
+1108 KN
-1115 ICDVTYYAQ
+1115 VVYYAQ
-1124 YHKVI
+1124 YHREM
-1129 SWYFVQQKSVD
+1129 SWYFVQQNKVD
-1140 RMQDTIYRN
+1140 RHYKAVYRN
-1149 SYDINKYKASV
+1149 SYDINRFEHEYK
-1160 DCRAPKQILKAGWNA
+1160 DKAPNQTLKEGWVSQ
-1175 TGWTTNA
+1175 GWTDEA
-1182 DCHAAS
+1182 DCKADPDVQPGGTIIA
-1188 QTDTVGML
+1188 
-1196 VSTEGAVYYGLY
+1196 TEGQVFYGLFE
-1208 QKDVTV
+1208 KDVTV
-1214 TYDTNTYDPVN
+1214 TYNTNTYDPVDK
-1225 GVPDP
+1225 VPDP

-1238 TASWDF
+1238 TSSWDF
-1244 SQVKDYVHPSYKN
+1244 SQVKDYVHPSYRN

-1264 NEFFQNG
+1264 NDFFTKKT
-1271 IGYSKPVDL
+1271 GYSAPVDL
-1280 RKTTDQGFEYPT
+1280 RKDSDVGFIYPT
-1292 ITVANTV
+1292 ITVADTV

>member
-16 LTMVVPA
+16 LTTVVPA

-37 EDVTESTEEDPPDPT
+37 EEVTESTEEEEPPDPT

-61 ERKYSPDYDISPYY
+61 ERKYSPDYDINPYY

-124 SYTYNAWMGTKDCTW
+124 SYTYNVWMGTKDCTW
-139 RVNTDGVKNTA
+139 KVNTDGVKNTA

-170 WVRSDVESFWEGSG
+170 WVRSDEKSFWAGSG

-190 YTSIKNSSSIKVTD
+190 YKSIKNSSSTKVTD

-253 ALVDNRVVRQ
+253 ALVDDRVVRQ
-263 DNWSED
+263 DNWSDD

-301 LPIYWSDYYDNSDTQ
+301 LPIYWSDYYDNGGTQ

-396 INTAFTTSGTGSNGD
+396 ISTAFTTSGTGSNGD

-418 AKGGK
+418 AKDNDEAK
-423 KANKVENPKDK
+423 KSGNNPKDNK
-434 PEFWYDPT
+434 TSWYDPT
-442 DYALNASGGGIYG
+442 DYALNANGGGIYG

-512 KPVAVSGKF
+512 KPVVVSGKF
-521 TNTTTNGKTG
+521 TNTTTKGKTG

-554 VLTAHKWERG
+554 VLTAHKWRTNKNSW
-564 EDKTKTLKGTV
+564 KTYTLTGTV
-575 STKNGQQQIVWED
+575 STKNGQQQIIWKD
-588 KNSTEETAQVL
+588 KDSTAETAQVL
-599 RSVTGSSAPSEKGKR
+599 RSVTGTSAPSEKGKR

-673 VKTEGPAV
+673 VKTEGPTV
-681 SIGDGAA
+681 SIDGGTAK
-688 QTTTVTKELKPAAG
+688 TTAVTKELKPATE
-702 TTGRLTMVKATGNF
+702 TTGKPTTVKATGNF
-716 KDWTISD
+716 KNWTISD

-750 LNFYMPNKDIT
+750 LKFYMPNKDIT
-761 LTATALPYKIYY
+761 LTATALP
-773 HANGGT
+773 
-779 AKGWQTSQP
+779 
-788 SKSSCNRNGH
+788 
-798 YASKVNFYELEGA
+798 
-811 KQYVVERAWK
+811 K
-821 EHKSGCYIFSK
+821 E
-832 DDSGNNKLT
+832 
-841 KVISSIKNSDTALNL
+841 VIT
-856 INVPTML
+856 
-863 QRSDGYNATGSW
+863 
-875 RVGSADSSTKVSYS
+875 
-889 ALSGEAAVS
+889 
-898 AINTLINNANDRME
+898 
-912 IHLYADWKPKTV
+912 
-924 NVKFDYGKNG
+924 
-934 GYEAETGTASKIQHN
+934 
-949 IPVGANVLS
+949 
-958 YAEDGEKNGDT
+958 
-969 GIYSKSNSDGWQFV
+969 
-983 GWNTDPE
+983 
-990 ATTGLTSLKAELSWR
+990 
-1005 DHKNHSDTD
+1005 
-1014 TSDACMTLY
+1014 
-1023 AIYKKHVKATFISH
+1023 ATFISH
-1037 EYTGTDEKNIP
+1037 SYSSSDSYNIP
-1048 ASVKKKVTIE
+1048 DSAQQKQEISKEFVDKYDPKTGKLIE
-1058 KDIFNNNTTLSFTFP
+1058 KVPREMTFNFP
-1073 DASGINMWTFD
+1073 SAGQINGWVFD
-1084 GWISEDTADVAY
+1084 GWVLSDTASSSYDDK
-1096 SGGYYNKSNTIA
+1096 GYNKASVNQAGASGMIT
-1108 KDTTGST
+1108 KN
-1115 ICDVTYYAQ
+1115 VVYYAQ
-1124 YHKVI
+1124 YHREM
-1129 SWYFVQQKSVD
+1129 SWYFVQQNKVD
-1140 RMQDTIYRN
+1140 RHYKTVYRN
-1149 SYDINKYKASV
+1149 SYDINRFEHEYK
-1160 DCRAPKQILKAGWNA
+1160 DKAPNQTLKEGWVSQ
-1175 TGWTTNA
+1175 GWTDEA
-1182 DCHAAS
+1182 DCKADPDVQPGGTIIA
-1188 QTDTVGML
+1188 
-1196 VSTEGAVYYGLY
+1196 TEGQVFYGLFE
-1208 QKDVTV
+1208 KDVTV
-1214 TYDTNTYDPVN
+1214 TYNTNTYDPVDK
-1225 GVPDP
+1225 VPDP

-1257 VLSNSWL
+1257 VLSNTWL
-1264 NEFFQNG
+1264 NDFFTKKTD
-1271 IGYSKPVDL
+1271 YSAPVDL
-1280 RKTTDQGFEYPT
+1280 RKDSDVGFIYPT
-1292 ITVANTV
+1292 ITVADTV

-1328 EVTQGEWPEGFDRRI
+1328 KVTQGEWPEGFDRRI

-1481 TLSMDAVSALR
+1481 TLSMNAVSALR

>member
-16 LTMVVPA
+16 LTTVVPA

-37 EDVTESTEEDPPDPT
+37 EEVTESTEEDPPDPT

-124 SYTYNAWMGTKDCTW
+124 SYTYNSWMGTKDYTW
-139 RVNTDGVKNTA
+139 KVNTDGVKNTA

-170 WVRSDVESFWEGSG
+170 WVRSDEKSFWAGSG

-190 YTSIKNSSSIKVTD
+190 YKSIKNSSSTKITD

-301 LPIYWSDYYDNSDTQ
+301 LPIYWSNYYDNGGTQ

-326 DMANVNG
+326 DMVNVNG

-363 YVLTGGSRELLTV
+363 YALTGGSRELMTV

-382 GEFKTQTSSATPVA
+382 GKFKTQTSSATPVA
-396 INTAFTTSGTGSNGD
+396 ISTAFTTSGTGSNGD

-418 AKGGK
+418 AKSGK
-423 KANKVENPKDK
+423 KANEVGNPKDD
-434 PEFWYDPT
+434 EDNWYDPT
-442 DYALNASGGGIYG
+442 DYALNADGGGIYG
-455 SNGNV
+455 NNGNV

-499 IDATQTITVKERS
+499 IAATQTITVKERS
-512 KPVAVSGKF
+512 KPVVVSGKF
-521 TNTTTNGKTG
+521 TNTTAKGKTG

-554 VLTAHKWERG
+554 VLTAHKWKR
-564 EDKTKTLKGTV
+564 DKESTDTLKGTV
-575 STKNGQQQIVWED
+575 STKNGQQQIIWED
-588 KNSTEETAQVL
+588 KDSTAETAQVL
-599 RSVTGSSAPSEKGKR
+599 RSVTGTSAPSEKGKR

-681 SIGDGAA
+681 SIDGGTAK
-688 QTTTVTKELKPAAG
+688 TTAVTKELKPATE
-702 TTGRLTMVKATGNF
+702 TTGKPTTVKATGNF
-716 KDWTISD
+716 KGWTISD

-738 TIDSDR
+738 TIDSDK
-744 FKASSS
+744 FKVSSN
-750 LNFYMPNKDIT
+750 LKFYMPNKDIT
-761 LTATALPYKIYY
+761 LTATALP
-773 HANGGT
+773 
-779 AKGWQTSQP
+779 
-788 SKSSCNRNGH
+788 
-798 YASKVNFYELEGA
+798 
-811 KQYVVERAWK
+811 K
-821 EHKSGCYIFSK
+821 E
-832 DDSGNNKLT
+832 
-841 KVISSIKNSDTALNL
+841 VIT
-856 INVPTML
+856 
-863 QRSDGYNATGSW
+863 
-875 RVGSADSSTKVSYS
+875 
-889 ALSGEAAVS
+889 
-898 AINTLINNANDRME
+898 
-912 IHLYADWKPKTV
+912 
-924 NVKFDYGKNG
+924 
-934 GYEAETGTASKIQHN
+934 
-949 IPVGANVLS
+949 
-958 YAEDGEKNGDT
+958 
-969 GIYSKSNSDGWQFV
+969 
-983 GWNTDPE
+983 
-990 ATTGLTSLKAELSWR
+990 
-1005 DHKNHSDTD
+1005 
-1014 TSDACMTLY
+1014 
-1023 AIYKKHVKATFISH
+1023 ATFISH
-1037 EYTGTDEKNIP
+1037 SYSSSDSYNIP
-1048 ASVKKKVTIE
+1048 DSAQRKQEISKEFVDKYDPKTGKLIE
-1058 KDIFNNNTTLSFTFP
+1058 KVPREMTFNFP
-1073 DASGINMWTFD
+1073 SAGQINGWVFD
-1084 GWISEDTADVAY
+1084 GWVLSDTASSSYDDK
-1096 SGGYYNKSNTIA
+1096 GYNKASVNQAGASGMIT
-1108 KDTTGST
+1108 KN
-1115 ICDVTYYAQ
+1115 VVYYAQ
-1124 YHKVI
+1124 YHREM
-1129 SWYFVQQKSVD
+1129 SWYFVQQNKVD
-1140 RMQDTIYRN
+1140 RHYKTVYRN
-1149 SYDINKYKASV
+1149 SYDINRFEQEYK
-1160 DCRAPKQILKAGWNA
+1160 DKAPNQTLKEGWVSQ
-1175 TGWTTNA
+1175 GWTDEA
-1182 DCHAAS
+1182 DCKADSDVQSGGTIIA
-1188 QTDTVGML
+1188 
-1196 VSTEGAVYYGLY
+1196 TEGQVFYGLFE
-1208 QKDVTV
+1208 KDVTV

-1225 GVPDP
+1225 RVPDS

-1257 VLSNSWL
+1257 VLSNTWL
-1264 NEFFQNG
+1264 NDFFTKKTD
-1271 IGYSKPVDL
+1271 YSAPVDL
-1280 RKTTDQGFEYPT
+1280 RKDSDVGFIYPT
-1292 ITVANTV
+1292 ITVADTV

-1454 IPDRITLGEQAE
+1454 IPDKITLGEQAE

>member
-16 LTMVVPA
+16 LTTVVPA

-37 EDVTESTEEDPPDPT
+37 EEVTESTEEDPPDPT

-124 SYTYNAWMGTKDCTW
+124 SYTYNSWMGTKDYTW
-139 RVNTDGVKNTA
+139 KVNTDGVKNTA

-170 WVRSDVESFWEGSG
+170 WVRSDEKSFWAGSG

-190 YTSIKNSSSIKVTD
+190 YKSIKNSSSTKITD

-301 LPIYWSDYYDNSDTQ
+301 LPIYWSNYYDNGGTQ

-442 DYALNASGGGIYG
+442 DYALNANGGGIYG

-512 KPVAVSGKF
+512 KPVVVSGKF
-521 TNTTTNGKTG
+521 TNTTTKGKTG

-541 PKGLTVSDSNSSP
+541 PKGLTVSDSNSSL
-554 VLTAHKWERG
+554 VLTRHRWVVREKSWE
-564 EDKTKTLKGTV
+564 TKTLKGTV
-575 STKNGQQQIVWED
+575 STKNGQQQVIWED
-588 KNSTEETAQVL
+588 KDSTAETAQVL
-599 RSVTGSSAPSEKGKR
+599 RSVTGTSAPSEKGKR

-681 SIGDGAA
+681 SIDGGTAK
-688 QTTTVTKELKPAAG
+688 TTTVTKELKPATE
-702 TTGRLTMVKATGNF
+702 TTGKPTTVKATGNF
-716 KDWTISD
+716 KGWTISD

-738 TIDSDR
+738 TINSDK

-750 LNFYMPNKDIT
+750 LKFYMPNKDIT
-761 LTATALPYKIYY
+761 LTATALP
-773 HANGGT
+773 
-779 AKGWQTSQP
+779 
-788 SKSSCNRNGH
+788 
-798 YASKVNFYELEGA
+798 
-811 KQYVVERAWK
+811 K
-821 EHKSGCYIFSK
+821 E
-832 DDSGNNKLT
+832 
-841 KVISSIKNSDTALNL
+841 VIT
-856 INVPTML
+856 
-863 QRSDGYNATGSW
+863 
-875 RVGSADSSTKVSYS
+875 
-889 ALSGEAAVS
+889 
-898 AINTLINNANDRME
+898 
-912 IHLYADWKPKTV
+912 
-924 NVKFDYGKNG
+924 
-934 GYEAETGTASKIQHN
+934 
-949 IPVGANVLS
+949 
-958 YAEDGEKNGDT
+958 
-969 GIYSKSNSDGWQFV
+969 
-983 GWNTDPE
+983 
-990 ATTGLTSLKAELSWR
+990 
-1005 DHKNHSDTD
+1005 
-1014 TSDACMTLY
+1014 
-1023 AIYKKHVKATFISH
+1023 ATFISH
-1037 EYTGTDEKNIP
+1037 SYSSSDSYNIP
-1048 ASVKKKVTIE
+1048 DSAQQKQEISKEIVDKYDPKTGKLIE
-1058 KDIFNNNTTLSFTFP
+1058 KVPREMTFNFP
-1073 DASGINMWTFD
+1073 SAGQINGWVFD
-1084 GWISEDTADVAY
+1084 GWVLSDTASSSYDDK
-1096 SGGYYNKSNTIA
+1096 GYNKASVNQAGASGMIT
-1108 KDTTGST
+1108 KN
-1115 ICDVTYYAQ
+1115 VVYYAQ
-1124 YHKVI
+1124 YHREM
-1129 SWYFVQQKSVD
+1129 SWYFVQQNKVD
-1140 RMQDTIYRN
+1140 RHYKAVYRN
-1149 SYDINKYKASV
+1149 SYDINRFEHEYK
-1160 DCRAPKQILKAGWNA
+1160 DKAPNQTLKEGWVSQ
-1175 TGWTTNA
+1175 GWTDEA
-1182 DCHAAS
+1182 DCKADPDVQPGGTIIA
-1188 QTDTVGML
+1188 
-1196 VSTEGAVYYGLY
+1196 TEGQVFYGLFE
-1208 QKDVTV
+1208 KDVTV
-1214 TYDTNTYDPVN
+1214 TYNTNTYDPVDK
-1225 GVPDP
+1225 VPDP

-1238 TASWDF
+1238 TSSWDF
-1244 SQVKDYVHPSYKN
+1244 SQVKDYVHPSYRN

-1264 NEFFQNG
+1264 NDFFTKKT
-1271 IGYSKPVDL
+1271 GYSAPVDL
-1280 RKTTDQGFEYPT
+1280 RKDSDVGFIYPT
-1292 ITVANTV
+1292 ITVADTV

>member
-16 LTMVVPA
+16 LTTVVPA

-37 EDVTESTEEDPPDPT
+37 EEVTESTEEDPPDPT

-139 RVNTDGVKNTA
+139 KVNTDGVKNTA

-170 WVRSDVESFWEGSG
+170 WVRSDEKSFWTGSG

-190 YTSIKNSSSIKVTD
+190 YKSIKNSSSTKVTD

-229 NSDNEAYSINADN
+229 NSDNEA
-242 YPETPK
+242 
-248 LGSKK
+248 
-253 ALVDNRVVRQ
+253 
-263 DNWSED
+263 
-269 DLNKAQPN
+269 
-277 KIFYTSYADVTDY
+277 
-290 MSGDGTYSVCN
+290 
-301 LPIYWSDYYDNSDTQ
+301 
-316 RAATCGSSAT
+316 
-326 DMANVNG
+326 
-333 GENLSSWSLF
+333 WSLF

-363 YVLTGGSRELLTV
+363 YVLTGGSRELMTV

-382 GEFKTQTSSATPVA
+382 GKFKTQTSSATPVA
-396 INTAFTTSGTGSNGD
+396 ISTAFTTSGTGSNGD

-418 AKGGK
+418 AKSGK
-423 KANKVENPKDK
+423 KANEVGNPKDD
-434 PEFWYDPT
+434 EDNWYDPT
-442 DYALNASGGGIYG
+442 DYALNADGGGIYG
-455 SNGNV
+455 NNGNV

-499 IDATQTITVKERS
+499 IAATQTITVKERS
-512 KPVAVSGKF
+512 KPVVVSGKF
-521 TNTTTNGKTG
+521 TNTTAKGKTG

-554 VLTAHKWERG
+554 VLTAHKWKR
-564 EDKTKTLKGTV
+564 DKESTDTLKGTV
-575 STKNGQQQIVWED
+575 STKNGQQQIIWED
-588 KNSTEETAQVL
+588 KDSTAETAQVL
-599 RSVTGSSAPSEKGKR
+599 RSVTGTSAPSEKGKR

-681 SIGDGAA
+681 SIDGGTA
-688 QTTTVTKELKPAAG
+688 QTTTVTKELKPATE
-702 TTGRLTMVKATGNF
+702 TTGKPTTVKATDNF
-716 KDWTISD
+716 KSWTISD

-750 LNFYMPNKDIT
+750 LEFYMPNKDIT
-761 LTATALPYKIYY
+761 LTATALP
-773 HANGGT
+773 
-779 AKGWQTSQP
+779 
-788 SKSSCNRNGH
+788 
-798 YASKVNFYELEGA
+798 
-811 KQYVVERAWK
+811 
-821 EHKSGCYIFSK
+821 K
-832 DDSGNNKLT
+832 D
-841 KVISSIKNSDTALNL
+841 VIT
-856 INVPTML
+856 
-863 QRSDGYNATGSW
+863 
-875 RVGSADSSTKVSYS
+875 
-889 ALSGEAAVS
+889 
-898 AINTLINNANDRME
+898 
-912 IHLYADWKPKTV
+912 
-924 NVKFDYGKNG
+924 
-934 GYEAETGTASKIQHN
+934 
-949 IPVGANVLS
+949 
-958 YAEDGEKNGDT
+958 
-969 GIYSKSNSDGWQFV
+969 
-983 GWNTDPE
+983 
-990 ATTGLTSLKAELSWR
+990 
-1005 DHKNHSDTD
+1005 
-1014 TSDACMTLY
+1014 
-1023 AIYKKHVKATFISH
+1023 ATFISH
-1037 EYTGTDEKNIP
+1037 SYSSSDSYNIP
-1048 ASVKKKVTIE
+1048 DSTQRKQEISKEFVDKYDPKTGKLIE
-1058 KDIFNNNTTLSFTFP
+1058 KVPREMTFNFP
-1073 DASGINMWTFD
+1073 SAGQINGWVFD
-1084 GWISEDTADVAY
+1084 GWVLSDTASSSYDDK
-1096 SGGYYNKSNTIA
+1096 GYNKASVNLAGASGMIT
-1108 KDTTGST
+1108 KN
-1115 ICDVTYYAQ
+1115 VVYYAQ
-1124 YHKVI
+1124 YHREM
-1129 SWYFVQQKSVD
+1129 SWYFVQQNKVD
-1140 RMQDTIYRN
+1140 RHYKTVYRN
-1149 SYDINKYKASV
+1149 SYDINRFEHEYK
-1160 DCRAPKQILKAGWNA
+1160 DKAPNQTLKEGWVSQ
-1175 TGWTTNA
+1175 GWTDKA
-1182 DCHAAS
+1182 DCKADSDVQSGGTIIA
-1188 QTDTVGML
+1188 
-1196 VSTEGAVYYGLY
+1196 TEGKVFYGLFE
-1208 QKDVTV
+1208 KDVTV

-1225 GVPDP
+1225 RVPDS

-1257 VLSNSWL
+1257 VLSNTWL
-1264 NEFFQNG
+1264 NDFFTKKTD
-1271 IGYSKPVDL
+1271 YSAPVDL
-1280 RKTTDQGFEYPT
+1280 RKDSDVGFIYPT
-1292 ITVANTV
+1292 ITVADTV

>member
-16 LTMVVPA
+16 LTTVVPA

-37 EDVTESTEEDPPDPT
+37 EEVTESTEEDPPDPT

-124 SYTYNAWMGTKDCTW
+124 SYTYNSWMGTKDYTW
-139 RVNTDGVKNTA
+139 KVNTDGVKNTA

-170 WVRSDVESFWEGSG
+170 WVRSDEKSFWAGSG

-190 YTSIKNSSSIKVTD
+190 YKSIKNSSSTKITD

-263 DNWSED
+263 DNWSDD

-301 LPIYWSDYYDNSDTQ
+301 LPIYWSDYYDNGGTQ

-326 DMANVNG
+326 DMVNVNG

-382 GEFKTQTSSATPVA
+382 GDFTTQTSSATPVA

-418 AKGGK
+418 AKNGK
-423 KANKVENPKDK
+423 KANKVGNPKDD
-434 PEFWYDPT
+434 EANWYDPT
-442 DYALNASGGGIYG
+442 DYALNAGGGGIYG
-455 SNGNV
+455 SDGNV

-478 DTSVWNTLRYVVTDV
+478 DNSVWNTLRYVVTDV

-499 IDATQTITVKERS
+499 IAATQTITVEKRS
-512 KPVAVSGKF
+512 KPVVVSGKF
-521 TNTTTNGKTG
+521 TNTTTKGKTG

-541 PKGLTVSDSNSSP
+541 PKGLTVSDSNSSL
-554 VLTAHKWERG
+554 VLTRHRWVVREKSWE
-564 EDKTKTLKGTV
+564 TKTLKGTV
-575 STKNGQQQIVWED
+575 STKNGQQQIIWKD
-588 KNSTEETAQVL
+588 KSTVEEGKQVL
-599 RSVTGSSAPSEKGKR
+599 RSITGKEAPSEKEKR

-688 QTTTVTKELKPAAG
+688 QTTTVTKELKSATE
-702 TTGRLTMVKATGNF
+702 TTGKSTTVKATGNF
-716 KDWTISD
+716 KSWTISD

-750 LNFYMPNKDIT
+750 LEFYMPNKDIT
-761 LTATALPYKIYY
+761 LTATALP
-773 HANGGT
+773 
-779 AKGWQTSQP
+779 
-788 SKSSCNRNGH
+788 
-798 YASKVNFYELEGA
+798 
-811 KQYVVERAWK
+811 K
-821 EHKSGCYIFSK
+821 E
-832 DDSGNNKLT
+832 
-841 KVISSIKNSDTALNL
+841 VIT
-856 INVPTML
+856 
-863 QRSDGYNATGSW
+863 
-875 RVGSADSSTKVSYS
+875 
-889 ALSGEAAVS
+889 
-898 AINTLINNANDRME
+898 
-912 IHLYADWKPKTV
+912 
-924 NVKFDYGKNG
+924 
-934 GYEAETGTASKIQHN
+934 
-949 IPVGANVLS
+949 
-958 YAEDGEKNGDT
+958 
-969 GIYSKSNSDGWQFV
+969 
-983 GWNTDPE
+983 
-990 ATTGLTSLKAELSWR
+990 
-1005 DHKNHSDTD
+1005 
-1014 TSDACMTLY
+1014 
-1023 AIYKKHVKATFISH
+1023 ATFISH
-1037 EYTGTDEKNIP
+1037 SYSSSDSYNIP
-1048 ASVKKKVTIE
+1048 DSAQRKQEISKEFVDKYDPKTGKLIE
-1058 KDIFNNNTTLSFTFP
+1058 KVPREMTFNFP
-1073 DASGINMWTFD
+1073 SAGQINGWVFD
-1084 GWISEDTADVAY
+1084 GWVLSDTASSSYDDK
-1096 SGGYYNKSNTIA
+1096 GYNKASVNQAGASGMIT
-1108 KDTTGST
+1108 KN
-1115 ICDVTYYAQ
+1115 VVYYAQ
-1124 YHKVI
+1124 YHREM
-1129 SWYFVQQKSVD
+1129 SWYFVQQNKVD
-1140 RMQDTIYRN
+1140 RHYKTVYRN
-1149 SYDINKYKASV
+1149 SYDINRFEHEYK
-1160 DCRAPKQILKAGWNA
+1160 DKAPNQTLKEGWVSQ
-1175 TGWTTNA
+1175 GWTDEA
-1182 DCHAAS
+1182 DCKADPDVQSGGTIIA
-1188 QTDTVGML
+1188 
-1196 VSTEGAVYYGLY
+1196 TEGQVFYGLFE
-1208 QKDVTV
+1208 KDVTV

-1225 GVPDP
+1225 RVPDS

-1257 VLSNSWL
+1257 VLSNTWL
-1264 NEFFQNG
+1264 NDFFTKKTD
-1271 IGYSKPVDL
+1271 YSAPVDL
-1280 RKTTDQGFEYPT
+1280 RKDSDVGFIYPT
-1292 ITVANTV
+1292 ITVADTV

>member
-16 LTMVVPA
+16 LTTVVPA

-37 EDVTESTEEDPPDPT
+37 EEVTESTEEDPPDPT

-124 SYTYNAWMGTKDCTW
+124 SYTYNSWMGTKDYTW
-139 RVNTDGVKNTA
+139 KVNTDGVKNTA

-170 WVRSDVESFWEGSG
+170 WVRSDEKSFWAGSG

-190 YTSIKNSSSIKVTD
+190 YKSIKNSSSTKITD

-301 LPIYWSDYYDNSDTQ
+301 LPIYWSNYYDNGSTQ
-316 RAATCGSSAT
+316 RVATCGSSTT

-396 INTAFTTSGTGSNGD
+396 ISTAFTTSGTGSNGD

-418 AKGGK
+418 AKSVK
-423 KANKVENPKDK
+423 KANKVGNPKDK

-442 DYALNASGGGIYG
+442 DYALNADGGGIYG

-512 KPVAVSGKF
+512 KPVVVSGKF
-521 TNTTTNGKTG
+521 TNTTTKGKTG

-554 VLTAHKWERG
+554 VLTKHKWERD
-564 EDKTKTLKGTV
+564 EDKIKTLKGTV
-575 STKNGQQQIVWED
+575 STKNGQQQIIWED
-588 KNSTEETAQVL
+588 KDSTAETAQVL
-599 RSVTGSSAPSEKGKR
+599 RSVTGTSAPSEKGKR

-681 SIGDGAA
+681 SIDGGTAK
-688 QTTTVTKELKPAAG
+688 TTTVTKELKPATE
-702 TTGRLTMVKATGNF
+702 TTGKPTTVKATGNF
-716 KDWTISD
+716 KGWTISD

-738 TIDSDR
+738 TINSDK
-744 FKASSS
+744 FKVSSN
-750 LNFYMPNKDIT
+750 LKFYMPNKDIT
-761 LTATALPYKIYY
+761 LTATALP
-773 HANGGT
+773 
-779 AKGWQTSQP
+779 
-788 SKSSCNRNGH
+788 
-798 YASKVNFYELEGA
+798 
-811 KQYVVERAWK
+811 K
-821 EHKSGCYIFSK
+821 E
-832 DDSGNNKLT
+832 
-841 KVISSIKNSDTALNL
+841 VIT
-856 INVPTML
+856 
-863 QRSDGYNATGSW
+863 
-875 RVGSADSSTKVSYS
+875 
-889 ALSGEAAVS
+889 
-898 AINTLINNANDRME
+898 
-912 IHLYADWKPKTV
+912 
-924 NVKFDYGKNG
+924 
-934 GYEAETGTASKIQHN
+934 
-949 IPVGANVLS
+949 
-958 YAEDGEKNGDT
+958 
-969 GIYSKSNSDGWQFV
+969 
-983 GWNTDPE
+983 
-990 ATTGLTSLKAELSWR
+990 
-1005 DHKNHSDTD
+1005 
-1014 TSDACMTLY
+1014 
-1023 AIYKKHVKATFISH
+1023 ATFISH
-1037 EYTGTDEKNIP
+1037 SYSSSDSYNIP
-1048 ASVKKKVTIE
+1048 DSAQRKQEISKEFVDKYDPKTGKLIE
-1058 KDIFNNNTTLSFTFP
+1058 KVPREMTFNFP
-1073 DASGINMWTFD
+1073 SAGQINGWVFD
-1084 GWISEDTADVAY
+1084 GWVLSDTASSSYDDK
-1096 SGGYYNKSNTIA
+1096 GYNKASVNQAGASGMIT
-1108 KDTTGST
+1108 KN
-1115 ICDVTYYAQ
+1115 VVYYAQ
-1124 YHKVI
+1124 YHREM
-1129 SWYFVQQKSVD
+1129 SWYFVQQNKVD
-1140 RMQDTIYRN
+1140 RHYKTVYRN
-1149 SYDINKYKASV
+1149 SYDINRFEHEYK
-1160 DCRAPKQILKAGWNA
+1160 DKAPNQTLKEGWVSQ
-1175 TGWTTNA
+1175 GWTDEA
-1182 DCHAAS
+1182 DCKADSDVQSGGTIIA
-1188 QTDTVGML
+1188 
-1196 VSTEGAVYYGLY
+1196 TEGQVFYGLFE
-1208 QKDVTV
+1208 KDVTV
-1214 TYDTNTYDPVN
+1214 TYDTNTYDPVDK
-1225 GVPDP
+1225 VPDS

-1257 VLSNSWL
+1257 VLSNTWL
-1264 NEFFQNG
+1264 NDFFTKKTD
-1271 IGYSKPVDL
+1271 YSAPVDL
-1280 RKTTDQGFEYPT
+1280 RKDSDVGFIYPT
-1292 ITVANTV
+1292 ITVADTV

-1328 EVTQGEWPEGFDRRI
+1328 EATQGEWPEGFDRRI

-1425 GVITIKVYTSDGKTD
+1425 GVITINVYTSDGKTD

>member
-16 LTMVVPA
+16 LTTVVPA

-37 EDVTESTEEDPPDPT
+37 EEVTESTEEDPPDPT

-86 TVTRSANIGFNNDAT
+86 IVTRSANIGFNNDAT
-101 ADADPNL
+101 VDADPNL

-124 SYTYNAWMGTKDCTW
+124 SYTYNSWMGTKDYTW
-139 RVNTDGVKNTA
+139 KVNTDGVKNTA

-170 WVRSDVESFWEGSG
+170 WVRSDEKSFWAGSG

-190 YTSIKNSSSIKVTD
+190 YTSIKNSSSTKVTD

-263 DNWSED
+263 DNWSDD

-301 LPIYWSDYYDNSDTQ
+301 LPIYWSDYYDNGGTQ

-363 YVLTGGSRELLTV
+363 YVLTGGSRELMTV

-382 GEFKTQTSSATPVA
+382 GKFKTQTSSATPVA
-396 INTAFTTSGTGSNGD
+396 ISTAFTTSGTGSNGD

-418 AKGGK
+418 AKDSDKAK
-423 KANKVENPKDK
+423 KSGNNPKDNK
-434 PEFWYDPT
+434 IDWYNPT
-442 DYALNASGGGIYG
+442 DYALKADGGGIYG
-455 SNGNV
+455 SDGNV

-512 KPVAVSGKF
+512 KPVVVSGKF
-521 TNTTTNGKTG
+521 TNTTTKGKTG

-554 VLTAHKWERG
+554 VLTSYRWNATKKSWQ
-564 EDKTKTLKGTV
+564 TKTLKGTV
-575 STKNGQQQIVWED
+575 STKNGQQQIIWED
-588 KNSTEETAQVL
+588 KDSTAETAQVL

-681 SIGDGAA
+681 SIDGGTAK
-688 QTTTVTKELKPAAG
+688 TTTVTKELKPATE
-702 TTGRLTMVKATGNF
+702 TTGKPTTVKATGNF
-716 KDWTISD
+716 KGWTISD

-738 TIDSDR
+738 TINSDK
-744 FKASSS
+744 FKVSSN
-750 LNFYMPNKDIT
+750 LKFYMPNKDIT
-761 LTATALPYKIYY
+761 LTATALP
-773 HANGGT
+773 
-779 AKGWQTSQP
+779 
-788 SKSSCNRNGH
+788 
-798 YASKVNFYELEGA
+798 
-811 KQYVVERAWK
+811 K
-821 EHKSGCYIFSK
+821 E
-832 DDSGNNKLT
+832 
-841 KVISSIKNSDTALNL
+841 VIT
-856 INVPTML
+856 
-863 QRSDGYNATGSW
+863 
-875 RVGSADSSTKVSYS
+875 
-889 ALSGEAAVS
+889 
-898 AINTLINNANDRME
+898 
-912 IHLYADWKPKTV
+912 
-924 NVKFDYGKNG
+924 
-934 GYEAETGTASKIQHN
+934 
-949 IPVGANVLS
+949 
-958 YAEDGEKNGDT
+958 
-969 GIYSKSNSDGWQFV
+969 
-983 GWNTDPE
+983 
-990 ATTGLTSLKAELSWR
+990 
-1005 DHKNHSDTD
+1005 
-1014 TSDACMTLY
+1014 
-1023 AIYKKHVKATFISH
+1023 ATFISH
-1037 EYTGTDEKNIP
+1037 SYSSSGSYNIP
-1048 ASVKKKVTIE
+1048 DSAQQKQEISKEFVDKYDPKTGKLIE
-1058 KDIFNNNTTLSFTFP
+1058 KVPHEMTFNFP
-1073 DASGINMWTFD
+1073 SAGQINGWVFD
-1084 GWISEDTADVAY
+1084 GWVLSDTASSSYDDK
-1096 SGGYYNKSNTIA
+1096 GYNKASVNQAGASGMIT
-1108 KDTTGST
+1108 KN
-1115 ICDVTYYAQ
+1115 VVYYAQ
-1124 YHKVI
+1124 YHREM
-1129 SWYFVQQKSVD
+1129 SWYFVQQNKVD
-1140 RMQDTIYRN
+1140 RHYKTVYRN
-1149 SYDINKYKASV
+1149 SYDINRFEHEYK
-1160 DCRAPKQILKAGWNA
+1160 DKAPNQTLKEGWVSQ
-1175 TGWTTNA
+1175 GWTDEA
-1182 DCHAAS
+1182 DCKADPDVQSGGTIIA
-1188 QTDTVGML
+1188 
-1196 VSTEGAVYYGLY
+1196 TEGQVFYGLFE
-1208 QKDVTV
+1208 KDVTV

-1225 GVPDP
+1225 RVPDS

-1257 VLSNSWL
+1257 VLSNTWL
-1264 NEFFQNG
+1264 NDFFTKKTD
-1271 IGYSKPVDL
+1271 YSAPVDL
-1280 RKTTDQGFEYPT
+1280 RKDSDVGFIYPT
-1292 ITVANTV
+1292 ITVADTV

-1328 EVTQGEWPEGFDRRI
+1328 EATQGEWPEGFDRRI

>member
-16 LTMVVPA
+16 LTTVVPA

-37 EDVTESTEEDPPDPT
+37 EEVTESTEEDPPDPT

-124 SYTYNAWMGTKDCTW
+124 SYTYNSWMGTKDYTW
-139 RVNTDGVKNTA
+139 KVNTDGVKNTA

-170 WVRSDVESFWEGSG
+170 WVRSDEKSFWAGSG

-190 YTSIKNSSSIKVTD
+190 YKSIKNSSSTKITD

-263 DNWSED
+263 DNWSDD

-301 LPIYWSDYYDNSDTQ
+301 LPIYWSDYYDNGGTQ

-326 DMANVNG
+326 DMVNVNG

-396 INTAFTTSGTGSNGD
+396 ISTAFTTSGTGSNGD

-418 AKGGK
+418 AKNDK
-423 KANKVENPKDK
+423 KANKVGNPKDD
-434 PEFWYDPT
+434 EANWYDPT
-442 DYALNASGGGIYG
+442 DYALNAGGGGIYG

-499 IDATQTITVKERS
+499 IAATQTITVRERS
-512 KPVAVSGKF
+512 KPVTVSGKF
-521 TNTTTNGKTG
+521 TNTTAKGKTG

-554 VLTAHKWERG
+554 VLTRHRWVVREKSWE
-564 EDKTKTLKGTV
+564 TKTLKGTV
-575 STKNGQQQIVWED
+575 STKNGQQQIIWKD
-588 KNSTEETAQVL
+588 KSTVEEGKQVL
-599 RSVTGSSAPSEKGKR
+599 RSITGKEAPSEKEKR

-673 VKTEGPAV
+673 VKTDGPAV
-681 SIGDGAA
+681 SIDGGTAK
-688 QTTTVTKELKPAAG
+688 TTTVTKELKPATE
-702 TTGRLTMVKATGNF
+702 TTGKPTTVKATGNF
-716 KDWTISD
+716 KSWTISD

-738 TIDSDR
+738 TINSDK
-744 FKASSS
+744 FKVSSN
-750 LNFYMPNKDIT
+750 LKFYMPNKDIT
-761 LTATALPYKIYY
+761 LTATALP
-773 HANGGT
+773 
-779 AKGWQTSQP
+779 
-788 SKSSCNRNGH
+788 
-798 YASKVNFYELEGA
+798 
-811 KQYVVERAWK
+811 K
-821 EHKSGCYIFSK
+821 E
-832 DDSGNNKLT
+832 
-841 KVISSIKNSDTALNL
+841 VIT
-856 INVPTML
+856 
-863 QRSDGYNATGSW
+863 
-875 RVGSADSSTKVSYS
+875 
-889 ALSGEAAVS
+889 
-898 AINTLINNANDRME
+898 
-912 IHLYADWKPKTV
+912 
-924 NVKFDYGKNG
+924 
-934 GYEAETGTASKIQHN
+934 
-949 IPVGANVLS
+949 
-958 YAEDGEKNGDT
+958 
-969 GIYSKSNSDGWQFV
+969 
-983 GWNTDPE
+983 
-990 ATTGLTSLKAELSWR
+990 
-1005 DHKNHSDTD
+1005 
-1014 TSDACMTLY
+1014 
-1023 AIYKKHVKATFISH
+1023 ATFISH
-1037 EYTGTDEKNIP
+1037 SYSSSDSYNIP
-1048 ASVKKKVTIE
+1048 DSAQRKQEISKEFVDKYDPKTGKLIE
-1058 KDIFNNNTTLSFTFP
+1058 KVPREMTFNFP
-1073 DASGINMWTFD
+1073 SAGQINGWVFD
-1084 GWISEDTADVAY
+1084 GWVLSDTASSSYDDK
-1096 SGGYYNKSNTIA
+1096 GYNKASVNQAGASGMIT
-1108 KDTTGST
+1108 KN
-1115 ICDVTYYAQ
+1115 VVYYAQ
-1124 YHKVI
+1124 YHREM
-1129 SWYFVQQKSVD
+1129 SWYFVQQNKVD
-1140 RMQDTIYRN
+1140 RHYKTVYRN
-1149 SYDINKYKASV
+1149 SYDINRFEHEYK
-1160 DCRAPKQILKAGWNA
+1160 DKAPNQTLKEGWVSQ
-1175 TGWTTNA
+1175 GWTDEA
-1182 DCHAAS
+1182 DCKADSDVQSGGTIIA
-1188 QTDTVGML
+1188 
-1196 VSTEGAVYYGLY
+1196 TEGKVFYGLFE
-1208 QKDVTV
+1208 KDVTV

-1225 GVPDP
+1225 RVPDS

-1257 VLSNSWL
+1257 VLSNTWL
-1264 NEFFQNG
+1264 NDFFTKKTD
-1271 IGYSKPVDL
+1271 YSAPVDL
-1280 RKTTDQGFEYPT
+1280 RKDSDVGFIYPT
-1292 ITVANTV
+1292 ITVADTV

-1466 VGITARSGEGASVTA
+1466 VGITARSGECASVTA

>member
-16 LTMVVPA
+16 LTTVVPA

-37 EDVTESTEEDPPDPT
+37 EEVTESAEEDPPDPT

-124 SYTYNAWMGTKDCTW
+124 SYTYNSWMGTKDYTW
-139 RVNTDGVKNTA
+139 KVNTDGVKNTA

-170 WVRSDVESFWEGSG
+170 WVRSDEKSFWTGSG

-190 YTSIKNSSSIKVTD
+190 YKSIKNSSSTKVTD

-301 LPIYWSDYYDNSDTQ
+301 LPIYWSNYYDNGGTQ

-326 DMANVNG
+326 DMVNVCG

-396 INTAFTTSGTGSNGD
+396 ISTAFTTSGTGSNGD

-418 AKGGK
+418 AKDSDKAK
-423 KANKVENPKDK
+423 KSGNNPKDNK
-434 PEFWYDPT
+434 IDWYNPT
-442 DYALNASGGGIYG
+442 DYALKADGGGIYG
-455 SNGNV
+455 SDGNV

-512 KPVAVSGKF
+512 KPVVVSGKF
-521 TNTTTNGKTG
+521 TNTTTKGKTG

-554 VLTAHKWERG
+554 VLTRHRWVVRENSW
-564 EDKTKTLKGTV
+564 KTDTLKGTV
-575 STKNGQQQIVWED
+575 STKNGKQQIVWED

-599 RSVTGSSAPSEKGKR
+599 RSVTGTSAPSEKGKR

-681 SIGDGAA
+681 SIDGGTAK
-688 QTTTVTKELKPAAG
+688 TTTVTKELKPATE
-702 TTGRLTMVKATGNF
+702 TTGKSTTVKATGNF
-716 KDWTISD
+716 KSWTISD

-750 LNFYMPNKDIT
+750 LEFYMPNKDIT
-761 LTATALPYKIYY
+761 LTATALP
-773 HANGGT
+773 
-779 AKGWQTSQP
+779 
-788 SKSSCNRNGH
+788 
-798 YASKVNFYELEGA
+798 
-811 KQYVVERAWK
+811 K
-821 EHKSGCYIFSK
+821 E
-832 DDSGNNKLT
+832 
-841 KVISSIKNSDTALNL
+841 VIT
-856 INVPTML
+856 
-863 QRSDGYNATGSW
+863 
-875 RVGSADSSTKVSYS
+875 
-889 ALSGEAAVS
+889 
-898 AINTLINNANDRME
+898 
-912 IHLYADWKPKTV
+912 
-924 NVKFDYGKNG
+924 
-934 GYEAETGTASKIQHN
+934 
-949 IPVGANVLS
+949 
-958 YAEDGEKNGDT
+958 
-969 GIYSKSNSDGWQFV
+969 
-983 GWNTDPE
+983 
-990 ATTGLTSLKAELSWR
+990 
-1005 DHKNHSDTD
+1005 
-1014 TSDACMTLY
+1014 
-1023 AIYKKHVKATFISH
+1023 ATFISH
-1037 EYTGTDEKNIP
+1037 SYSSSDSYNIP
-1048 ASVKKKVTIE
+1048 DSAQRKQEISKEFVDKYDPKTGKLIE
-1058 KDIFNNNTTLSFTFP
+1058 KVPREMTFNFP
-1073 DASGINMWTFD
+1073 SAGQINGWVFD
-1084 GWISEDTADVAY
+1084 GWVLSDTASSSYDDK
-1096 SGGYYNKSNTIA
+1096 GYNKASVNQAGASGMIT
-1108 KDTTGST
+1108 KN
-1115 ICDVTYYAQ
+1115 VVYYAQ
-1124 YHKVI
+1124 YHREM
-1129 SWYFVQQKSVD
+1129 SWYFVQQNKVD
-1140 RMQDTIYRN
+1140 RHYKTVYRN
-1149 SYDINKYKASV
+1149 SYDINRFEHEYK
-1160 DCRAPKQILKAGWNA
+1160 DKAPNQTLKEGWVSQ
-1175 TGWTTNA
+1175 GWTDEA
-1182 DCHAAS
+1182 DCKADPDVQSGGTIIA
-1188 QTDTVGML
+1188 
-1196 VSTEGAVYYGLY
+1196 TEGQVFYGLFE
-1208 QKDVTV
+1208 KDVTV

-1225 GVPDP
+1225 RVPDS

-1257 VLSNSWL
+1257 VLSNTWL
-1264 NEFFQNG
+1264 NDFFTKKTD
-1271 IGYSKPVDL
+1271 YSAPVDL
-1280 RKTTDQGFEYPT
+1280 RKDSDVGFIYPT
-1292 ITVANTV
+1292 ITVADTV

>member
-16 LTMVVPA
+16 LTTVVPA
-23 QASPLLGEDSYVTL
+23 QASSLLGEDSYVTL
-37 EDVTESTEEDPPDPT
+37 EEVTESTEENPPDPT

-61 ERKYSPDYDISPYY
+61 ERKTYEPDYDINPYY
-75 NDTEEEVEEVE
+75 NDTEEEVGEVE
-86 TVTRSANIGFNNDAT
+86 TVTRSANVGFNNDAT

-124 SYTYNAWMGTKDCTW
+124 SYTYNSWMGTKDYTW
-139 RVNTDGVKNTA
+139 KVNTDGVKNTA
-150 SNTHKKA
+150 SNTHRKA

-170 WVRSDVESFWEGSG
+170 WVRSDEKSFWAGSG

-190 YTSIKNSSSIKVTD
+190 YKSIKNSSSTKVTD

-301 LPIYWSDYYDNSDTQ
+301 LPIYWSDYYDNGGTQ
-316 RAATCGSSAT
+316 RAATCGSSTT

-418 AKGGK
+418 AKNNKEAK
-423 KANKVENPKDK
+423 KSGNNPKDK

-442 DYALNASGGGIYG
+442 DYALNANGGGIYG

-512 KPVAVSGKF
+512 KPVVVSGKF
-521 TNTTTNGKTG
+521 TNTTTKGKTG

-554 VLTAHKWERG
+554 VLTKHKYEKESW
-564 EDKTKTLKGTV
+564 KTYTLTGTV
-575 STKNGQQQIVWED
+575 STKNGQQQIIWKD
-588 KNSTEETAQVL
+588 KDSTAETAQVL
-599 RSVTGSSAPSEKGKR
+599 RSVTGTSAPSEKGKR

-673 VKTEGPAV
+673 VKTEGPTV
-681 SIGDGAA
+681 SIDGGTAK
-688 QTTTVTKELKPAAG
+688 TTAVTKELKPATE
-702 TTGRLTMVKATGNF
+702 TTGKPTTVKATGNF
-716 KDWTISD
+716 KNWTISD

-750 LNFYMPNKDIT
+750 LKFYMPNKDIT
-761 LTATALPYKIYY
+761 LTATALP
-773 HANGGT
+773 
-779 AKGWQTSQP
+779 
-788 SKSSCNRNGH
+788 
-798 YASKVNFYELEGA
+798 
-811 KQYVVERAWK
+811 K
-821 EHKSGCYIFSK
+821 E
-832 DDSGNNKLT
+832 
-841 KVISSIKNSDTALNL
+841 VIT
-856 INVPTML
+856 
-863 QRSDGYNATGSW
+863 
-875 RVGSADSSTKVSYS
+875 
-889 ALSGEAAVS
+889 
-898 AINTLINNANDRME
+898 
-912 IHLYADWKPKTV
+912 
-924 NVKFDYGKNG
+924 
-934 GYEAETGTASKIQHN
+934 
-949 IPVGANVLS
+949 
-958 YAEDGEKNGDT
+958 
-969 GIYSKSNSDGWQFV
+969 
-983 GWNTDPE
+983 
-990 ATTGLTSLKAELSWR
+990 
-1005 DHKNHSDTD
+1005 
-1014 TSDACMTLY
+1014 
-1023 AIYKKHVKATFISH
+1023 ATFISH
-1037 EYTGTDEKNIP
+1037 SYSSSDSYNIP
-1048 ASVKKKVTIE
+1048 DSAQQKQEISKEFVDKYDPKTGKLIE
-1058 KDIFNNNTTLSFTFP
+1058 KVPREMTFNFP
-1073 DASGINMWTFD
+1073 SAGQINGWVFD
-1084 GWISEDTADVAY
+1084 GWVLSDTASSSYDDK
-1096 SGGYYNKSNTIA
+1096 GYNKASVNQAGASGMIT
-1108 KDTTGST
+1108 KN
-1115 ICDVTYYAQ
+1115 VVYYAQ
-1124 YHKVI
+1124 YHREM
-1129 SWYFVQQKSVD
+1129 SWYFVQQNKVD
-1140 RMQDTIYRN
+1140 RHYKTVYRN
-1149 SYDINKYKASV
+1149 SYDINRFEHEYK
-1160 DCRAPKQILKAGWNA
+1160 DKAPNQTLKEGWVSQ
-1175 TGWTTNA
+1175 GWTDEA
-1182 DCHAAS
+1182 DCKADPDVQPGGTIIA
-1188 QTDTVGML
+1188 
-1196 VSTEGAVYYGLY
+1196 TEGQVFYGLFE
-1208 QKDVTV
+1208 KDVTV
-1214 TYDTNTYDPVN
+1214 TYNTNTYDPVDK
-1225 GVPDP
+1225 VPDP

-1244 SQVKDYVHPSYKN
+1244 SQVKDYVHPSYRN

-1264 NEFFQNG
+1264 NDFFTKKTD
-1271 IGYSKPVDL
+1271 YSAPVDL
-1280 RKTTDQGFEYPT
+1280 RKDSDVGFIYPT
-1292 ITVANTV
+1292 ITVADTV

-1466 VGITARSGEGASVTA
+1466 VGITARSGGGASVTA

>member
-16 LTMVVPA
+16 LTTVVPA

-37 EDVTESTEEDPPDPT
+37 EEVTESTEEDPPDPT

-124 SYTYNAWMGTKDCTW
+124 SYTYNSWMGTKDYTW
-139 RVNTDGVKNTA
+139 KVNTDGVKNTA

-170 WVRSDVESFWEGSG
+170 WVRSDEKSFWAGSG

-190 YTSIKNSSSIKVTD
+190 YKSIKNSSSTKITD

-263 DNWSED
+263 DNWSDD

-301 LPIYWSDYYDNSDTQ
+301 LPIYWSDYYDNGGTQ

-363 YVLTGGSRELLTV
+363 YVLTGGSHELLTV

-396 INTAFTTSGTGSNGD
+396 ISTAFTTSGTGSNGD

-418 AKGGK
+418 AKSGK
-423 KANKVENPKDK
+423 KANKVGNPKDD
-434 PEFWYDPT
+434 EANWYDPT
-442 DYALNASGGGIYG
+442 DYALNAGGGGIYG

-512 KPVAVSGKF
+512 KPVVVSGKF
-521 TNTTTNGKTG
+521 TNTTTKGKTG

-541 PKGLTVSDSNSSP
+541 PKGLTVSDSNSSL
-554 VLTAHKWERG
+554 VLTRHRWVVREKSWE
-564 EDKTKTLKGTV
+564 TKTLKGTV
-575 STKNGQQQIVWED
+575 STKNGQQQIIWKD
-588 KNSTEETAQVL
+588 KSTVEEGKQVL
-599 RSVTGSSAPSEKGKR
+599 RSITGKEAPSEKGKR

-681 SIGDGAA
+681 SIDGGTAK
-688 QTTTVTKELKPAAG
+688 TTTVTKELKPATE
-702 TTGRLTMVKATGNF
+702 TTGKPTMVKATSNF

-738 TIDSDR
+738 TINSDK
-744 FKASSS
+744 FKVSSN
-750 LNFYMPNKDIT
+750 LKFYMPNKDIT
-761 LTATALPYKIYY
+761 LTATALP
-773 HANGGT
+773 
-779 AKGWQTSQP
+779 
-788 SKSSCNRNGH
+788 
-798 YASKVNFYELEGA
+798 
-811 KQYVVERAWK
+811 K
-821 EHKSGCYIFSK
+821 E
-832 DDSGNNKLT
+832 
-841 KVISSIKNSDTALNL
+841 VIT
-856 INVPTML
+856 
-863 QRSDGYNATGSW
+863 
-875 RVGSADSSTKVSYS
+875 
-889 ALSGEAAVS
+889 
-898 AINTLINNANDRME
+898 
-912 IHLYADWKPKTV
+912 
-924 NVKFDYGKNG
+924 
-934 GYEAETGTASKIQHN
+934 
-949 IPVGANVLS
+949 
-958 YAEDGEKNGDT
+958 
-969 GIYSKSNSDGWQFV
+969 
-983 GWNTDPE
+983 
-990 ATTGLTSLKAELSWR
+990 
-1005 DHKNHSDTD
+1005 
-1014 TSDACMTLY
+1014 
-1023 AIYKKHVKATFISH
+1023 ATFISH
-1037 EYTGTDEKNIP
+1037 SYSSSDSYNIP
-1048 ASVKKKVTIE
+1048 DSAQRKQEISKEFVDKYDPKTGKLIE
-1058 KDIFNNNTTLSFTFP
+1058 KVPREMTFNFP
-1073 DASGINMWTFD
+1073 SAGQINGWVFD
-1084 GWISEDTADVAY
+1084 GWVLSDTASSSYDDK
-1096 SGGYYNKSNTIA
+1096 GYNKASVNQAGASGMIT
-1108 KDTTGST
+1108 KN
-1115 ICDVTYYAQ
+1115 VVYYAQ
-1124 YHKVI
+1124 YHREM
-1129 SWYFVQQKSVD
+1129 SWYFVQQNKVD
-1140 RMQDTIYRN
+1140 RHYKTVYRN
-1149 SYDINKYKASV
+1149 SYDINRFEHEYK
-1160 DCRAPKQILKAGWNA
+1160 DKAPNQTLKEGWVSQ
-1175 TGWTTNA
+1175 GWTDEA
-1182 DCHAAS
+1182 DCKADSDVQSGGTIIA
-1188 QTDTVGML
+1188 
-1196 VSTEGAVYYGLY
+1196 TEGKVFYGLFE
-1208 QKDVTV
+1208 KDVTV

-1225 GVPDP
+1225 RVPDS

-1257 VLSNSWL
+1257 VLSNTWL
-1264 NEFFQNG
+1264 NDFFTKKTD
-1271 IGYSKPVDL
+1271 YSAPVDL
-1280 RKTTDQGFEYPT
+1280 RKDSDVGFIYPT
-1292 ITVANTV
+1292 ITVADTV

>member
-16 LTMVVPA
+16 LTTVVPA

-37 EDVTESTEEDPPDPT
+37 EEVTESTEEDPPDPT

-124 SYTYNAWMGTKDCTW
+124 SYTYNSWMGTKDYTW
-139 RVNTDGVKNTA
+139 KVNTDGVKNTA

-170 WVRSDVESFWEGSG
+170 WVRSDEKSFWAGSG

-190 YTSIKNSSSIKVTD
+190 YKSIKNSSSTKITD

-301 LPIYWSDYYDNSDTQ
+301 LPIYWSNYYDNGSTQ
-316 RAATCGSSAT
+316 RVATCGSSTT

-382 GEFKTQTSSATPVA
+382 GDFTTQTSSATPVA

-418 AKGGK
+418 AKSGK
-423 KANKVENPKDK
+423 KANEVGSPKDNK
-434 PEFWYDPT
+434 NRWYDPT
-442 DYALNASGGGIYG
+442 DYALNAGGGGIYG
-455 SNGNV
+455 NNGNV
-460 PTDKAKGSSV
+460 STDKAKGSSV

-499 IDATQTITVKERS
+499 IAATQTITVKERS
-512 KPVAVSGKF
+512 KPVVVSGKF
-521 TNTTTNGKTG
+521 TNTTAKGKTG

-541 PKGLTVSDSNSSP
+541 SKGLTVSDSNSSP
-554 VLTAHKWERG
+554 VLTAHKWRTNKNSW
-564 EDKTKTLKGTV
+564 KTDTLKGTV
-575 STKNGQQQIVWED
+575 STKNGQQQIIWED
-588 KNSTEETAQVL
+588 KDSTAETAQVL
-599 RSVTGSSAPSEKGKR
+599 RSVTGTSAPSEKGKR

-681 SIGDGAA
+681 SIDGGTAK
-688 QTTTVTKELKPAAG
+688 TTTVTKELKPATE
-702 TTGRLTMVKATGNF
+702 TTGKPTTVKATGNF
-716 KDWTISD
+716 KGWTISD

-750 LNFYMPNKDIT
+750 LEFYMPNKDIT
-761 LTATALPYKIYY
+761 LTATALP
-773 HANGGT
+773 
-779 AKGWQTSQP
+779 
-788 SKSSCNRNGH
+788 
-798 YASKVNFYELEGA
+798 
-811 KQYVVERAWK
+811 
-821 EHKSGCYIFSK
+821 K
-832 DDSGNNKLT
+832 D
-841 KVISSIKNSDTALNL
+841 VIT
-856 INVPTML
+856 
-863 QRSDGYNATGSW
+863 
-875 RVGSADSSTKVSYS
+875 
-889 ALSGEAAVS
+889 
-898 AINTLINNANDRME
+898 
-912 IHLYADWKPKTV
+912 
-924 NVKFDYGKNG
+924 
-934 GYEAETGTASKIQHN
+934 
-949 IPVGANVLS
+949 
-958 YAEDGEKNGDT
+958 
-969 GIYSKSNSDGWQFV
+969 
-983 GWNTDPE
+983 
-990 ATTGLTSLKAELSWR
+990 
-1005 DHKNHSDTD
+1005 
-1014 TSDACMTLY
+1014 
-1023 AIYKKHVKATFISH
+1023 ATFISH
-1037 EYTGTDEKNIP
+1037 SYSSSDSYNIP
-1048 ASVKKKVTIE
+1048 DSAQQKQEISKEFVDKYDPKTGKLIE
-1058 KDIFNNNTTLSFTFP
+1058 KVPREMTFNFP
-1073 DASGINMWTFD
+1073 SAGQIKGWVFD
-1084 GWISEDTADVAY
+1084 GWVLSDTASSSYDDK
-1096 SGGYYNKSNTIA
+1096 GYNKASVNQAGASGMIT
-1108 KDTTGST
+1108 KN
-1115 ICDVTYYAQ
+1115 VVYYAQ
-1124 YHKVI
+1124 YHREM
-1129 SWYFVQQKSVD
+1129 SWYFVQQNKVD
-1140 RMQDTIYRN
+1140 RHYKTVYRN
-1149 SYDINKYKASV
+1149 SYDINRFEHEYK
-1160 DCRAPKQILKAGWNA
+1160 DKAPNQTLKEGWVSQ
-1175 TGWTTNA
+1175 GWTDEA
-1182 DCHAAS
+1182 DCKADSDVQSGGTIIA
-1188 QTDTVGML
+1188 
-1196 VSTEGAVYYGLY
+1196 TEGKVFYGLFE
-1208 QKDVTV
+1208 KDVTV

-1225 GVPDP
+1225 RVPDS

-1257 VLSNSWL
+1257 VLSNTWL
-1264 NEFFQNG
+1264 NDFFTKKTD
-1271 IGYSKPVDL
+1271 YSAPVDL
-1280 RKTTDQGFEYPT
+1280 RKDSDVGFIYPT
-1292 ITVANTV
+1292 ITVADTV

>member
-16 LTMVVPA
+16 LTTVVPA

-37 EDVTESTEEDPPDPT
+37 EEVTESTEEDPPDPT

-124 SYTYNAWMGTKDCTW
+124 SYTYNSWMGTKDYTW
-139 RVNTDGVKNTA
+139 KVNTDGVKNTA

-170 WVRSDVESFWEGSG
+170 WVRSDEKSFWAGSG

-190 YTSIKNSSSIKVTD
+190 YKSIKNSSSTKITD

-263 DNWSED
+263 DNWSDD

-301 LPIYWSDYYDNSDTQ
+301 LPIYWSDYYDNGGTQ

-326 DMANVNG
+326 DMVNVNG

-382 GEFKTQTSSATPVA
+382 GDFTTQTSSATPVA

-418 AKGGK
+418 AKNGK
-423 KANKVENPKDK
+423 KANKVGNPKDD
-434 PEFWYDPT
+434 EANWYDPT
-442 DYALNASGGGIYG
+442 DYALNAGGGGIYG

-512 KPVAVSGKF
+512 KPVVVSGKF
-521 TNTTTNGKTG
+521 TNTTTKGKTG

-541 PKGLTVSDSNSSP
+541 PKGLTVSDSNSSL
-554 VLTAHKWERG
+554 VLTRHRWVVREKSWE
-564 EDKTKTLKGTV
+564 TKTLKGTV
-575 STKNGQQQIVWED
+575 STKNGQQQIIWED
-588 KNSTEETAQVL
+588 KDSTAETAQVL

-681 SIGDGAA
+681 SIDDGTAK
-688 QTTTVTKELKPAAG
+688 TTAVTKELKPATE
-702 TTGRLTMVKATGNF
+702 TTGKPTTVKATGNF
-716 KDWTISD
+716 KNWTISD

-729 VEYGENHDT
+729 VEYGENHST
-738 TIDSDR
+738 TIDSDK
-744 FKASSS
+744 FKVSSN
-750 LNFYMPNKDIT
+750 LKFYMPNKDIT
-761 LTATALPYKIYY
+761 LTATALP
-773 HANGGT
+773 
-779 AKGWQTSQP
+779 
-788 SKSSCNRNGH
+788 
-798 YASKVNFYELEGA
+798 
-811 KQYVVERAWK
+811 K
-821 EHKSGCYIFSK
+821 E
-832 DDSGNNKLT
+832 
-841 KVISSIKNSDTALNL
+841 VIT
-856 INVPTML
+856 
-863 QRSDGYNATGSW
+863 
-875 RVGSADSSTKVSYS
+875 
-889 ALSGEAAVS
+889 
-898 AINTLINNANDRME
+898 
-912 IHLYADWKPKTV
+912 
-924 NVKFDYGKNG
+924 
-934 GYEAETGTASKIQHN
+934 
-949 IPVGANVLS
+949 
-958 YAEDGEKNGDT
+958 
-969 GIYSKSNSDGWQFV
+969 
-983 GWNTDPE
+983 
-990 ATTGLTSLKAELSWR
+990 
-1005 DHKNHSDTD
+1005 
-1014 TSDACMTLY
+1014 
-1023 AIYKKHVKATFISH
+1023 ATFISH
-1037 EYTGTDEKNIP
+1037 SYSSSDSYNIP
-1048 ASVKKKVTIE
+1048 DSAQRKQEISKEFVDKYDPKTGKLIE
-1058 KDIFNNNTTLSFTFP
+1058 KVPREMTFNFP
-1073 DASGINMWTFD
+1073 SAGQINGWVFD
-1084 GWISEDTADVAY
+1084 GWVLSDTASSSYDDK
-1096 SGGYYNKSNTIA
+1096 GYNKASVNQAGASGMIT
-1108 KDTTGST
+1108 KN
-1115 ICDVTYYAQ
+1115 VVYYAQ
-1124 YHKVI
+1124 YHREM
-1129 SWYFVQQKSVD
+1129 SWYFVQQNKVD
-1140 RMQDTIYRN
+1140 RHYKTVYRN
-1149 SYDINKYKASV
+1149 SYDINRFEHEYK
-1160 DCRAPKQILKAGWNA
+1160 DKAPNQTLKEGWVSQ
-1175 TGWTTNA
+1175 GWTDEA
-1182 DCHAAS
+1182 DCKADSDVQSGGTIIA
-1188 QTDTVGML
+1188 
-1196 VSTEGAVYYGLY
+1196 TEGKVFYGLFE
-1208 QKDVTV
+1208 KDVTV

-1225 GVPDP
+1225 RVPDS

-1257 VLSNSWL
+1257 VLSNTWL
-1264 NEFFQNG
+1264 NDFFTKKTD
-1271 IGYSKPVDL
+1271 YSAPVDL
-1280 RKTTDQGFEYPT
+1280 RKDSDVGFIYPT
-1292 ITVANTV
+1292 ITVADTV

>member
-16 LTMVVPA
+16 LTTVVPA

-37 EDVTESTEEDPPDPT
+37 EEVTESTEEDPPDPT

-139 RVNTDGVKNTA
+139 KVNTDGVKNTA

-170 WVRSDVESFWEGSG
+170 WVRSDEKSFWTGSG

-190 YTSIKNSSSIKVTD
+190 YKSIKNSSSTKVTD

-301 LPIYWSDYYDNSDTQ
+301 LPIYWSNYYDNGGTQ

-326 DMANVNG
+326 DMVNVNG

-363 YVLTGGSRELLTV
+363 YVLTGGSRELMTV

-382 GEFKTQTSSATPVA
+382 GKFKTQTSSATPVA
-396 INTAFTTSGTGSNGD
+396 ISTAFTTSGTGSNGD

-418 AKGGK
+418 AKSGK
-423 KANKVENPKDK
+423 KANEVGNPKDD
-434 PEFWYDPT
+434 EDNWYDPT
-442 DYALNASGGGIYG
+442 DYALNADGGGIYG
-455 SNGNV
+455 NNGNV

-499 IDATQTITVKERS
+499 IAATQTITVKERS
-512 KPVAVSGKF
+512 KPVVVSGKF
-521 TNTTTNGKTG
+521 TNTTAKGKTG

-554 VLTAHKWERG
+554 VLTAHKWKR
-564 EDKTKTLKGTV
+564 DKESTDTLKGTV
-575 STKNGQQQIVWED
+575 STKNGQQQIIWED
-588 KNSTEETAQVL
+588 KDSTAETAQVL
-599 RSVTGSSAPSEKGKR
+599 RSVTGTSAPSEKGKR

-681 SIGDGAA
+681 SIDGGTA
-688 QTTTVTKELKPAAG
+688 QTTTVTKELKPATE
-702 TTGRLTMVKATGNF
+702 TTGKPTTVKATGNF
-716 KDWTISD
+716 KSWTISD

-750 LNFYMPNKDIT
+750 LEFYMPNKDIT
-761 LTATALPYKIYY
+761 LTATALP
-773 HANGGT
+773 
-779 AKGWQTSQP
+779 
-788 SKSSCNRNGH
+788 
-798 YASKVNFYELEGA
+798 
-811 KQYVVERAWK
+811 K
-821 EHKSGCYIFSK
+821 E
-832 DDSGNNKLT
+832 
-841 KVISSIKNSDTALNL
+841 VIT
-856 INVPTML
+856 
-863 QRSDGYNATGSW
+863 
-875 RVGSADSSTKVSYS
+875 
-889 ALSGEAAVS
+889 
-898 AINTLINNANDRME
+898 
-912 IHLYADWKPKTV
+912 
-924 NVKFDYGKNG
+924 
-934 GYEAETGTASKIQHN
+934 
-949 IPVGANVLS
+949 
-958 YAEDGEKNGDT
+958 
-969 GIYSKSNSDGWQFV
+969 
-983 GWNTDPE
+983 
-990 ATTGLTSLKAELSWR
+990 
-1005 DHKNHSDTD
+1005 
-1014 TSDACMTLY
+1014 
-1023 AIYKKHVKATFISH
+1023 ATFISH
-1037 EYTGTDEKNIP
+1037 SYSSSDSYNIP
-1048 ASVKKKVTIE
+1048 DSAQRKQEISKEFVDKYDPKTGKLIE
-1058 KDIFNNNTTLSFTFP
+1058 KVPREMTFNFP
-1073 DASGINMWTFD
+1073 SAGQINGWVFD
-1084 GWISEDTADVAY
+1084 GWVLSDTASSSYDDK
-1096 SGGYYNKSNTIA
+1096 GYNKASVNQAGASGMIT
-1108 KDTTGST
+1108 KN
-1115 ICDVTYYAQ
+1115 VVYYAQ
-1124 YHKVI
+1124 YHREM
-1129 SWYFVQQKSVD
+1129 SWYFVQQNKVD
-1140 RMQDTIYRN
+1140 RHYKTVYRN
-1149 SYDINKYKASV
+1149 SYDINRFEHEYK
-1160 DCRAPKQILKAGWNA
+1160 DKAPNQTLKEGWVSQ
-1175 TGWTTNA
+1175 GWTDEA
-1182 DCHAAS
+1182 DCKADPDVQSGGTIIA
-1188 QTDTVGML
+1188 
-1196 VSTEGAVYYGLY
+1196 TEGQVFYGLFE
-1208 QKDVTV
+1208 KDVTV

-1225 GVPDP
+1225 RVPDS

-1257 VLSNSWL
+1257 VLSNTWL
-1264 NEFFQNG
+1264 NDFFTKKTD
-1271 IGYSKPVDL
+1271 YSAPVDL
-1280 RKTTDQGFEYPT
+1280 RKDSDVGFIYPT
-1292 ITVANTV
+1292 ITVADTV

>member
-16 LTMVVPA
+16 LTTVVPA

-37 EDVTESTEEDPPDPT
+37 EEVTESTEEDPPDPT
-52 ETSSQEKEI
+52 ETSSQGKEI

-124 SYTYNAWMGTKDCTW
+124 SYIYNAWMGTKDYTW
-139 RVNTDGVKNTA
+139 KVNTDGVKNTA

-170 WVRSDVESFWEGSG
+170 WVRSDEKSFWTGSG
-184 AATPKK
+184 AAIPKK
-190 YTSIKNSSSIKVTD
+190 YKSIKNSSSTKVTD

-301 LPIYWSDYYDNSDTQ
+301 LPIYWSDYYDNCGTQ

-396 INTAFTTSGTGSNGD
+396 ISTAFTTSGTGSNGD

-418 AKGGK
+418 AKSGK
-423 KANKVENPKDK
+423 KANKVGNPKDK
-434 PEFWYDPT
+434 PESWYDPT
-442 DYALNASGGGIYG
+442 DYALNADGGGIYG
-455 SNGNV
+455 NNGNV

-499 IDATQTITVKERS
+499 IAATQTITVKERS
-512 KPVAVSGKF
+512 KPVVVSGKF
-521 TNTTTNGKTG
+521 TNTTAKGKTG

-554 VLTAHKWERG
+554 VLTKHKWEK
-564 EDKTKTLKGTV
+564 ESWQTKTLKGTV
-575 STKNGQQQIVWED
+575 STKNGQQQIIWKD
-588 KNSTEETAQVL
+588 NDSTAETAQVL
-599 RSVTGSSAPSEKGKR
+599 RSVTGTSAPSEKGKR

-681 SIGDGAA
+681 SIDGGTAK
-688 QTTTVTKELKPAAG
+688 TTTVTKELKPATE
-702 TTGRLTMVKATGNF
+702 TTGKPTTVKATSNF

-738 TIDSDR
+738 TIDSDK
-744 FKASSS
+744 FKVSSN
-750 LNFYMPNKDIT
+750 LKFYMPNKDIT
-761 LTATALPYKIYY
+761 LTATALP
-773 HANGGT
+773 
-779 AKGWQTSQP
+779 
-788 SKSSCNRNGH
+788 
-798 YASKVNFYELEGA
+798 
-811 KQYVVERAWK
+811 K
-821 EHKSGCYIFSK
+821 E
-832 DDSGNNKLT
+832 
-841 KVISSIKNSDTALNL
+841 VIT
-856 INVPTML
+856 
-863 QRSDGYNATGSW
+863 
-875 RVGSADSSTKVSYS
+875 
-889 ALSGEAAVS
+889 
-898 AINTLINNANDRME
+898 
-912 IHLYADWKPKTV
+912 
-924 NVKFDYGKNG
+924 
-934 GYEAETGTASKIQHN
+934 
-949 IPVGANVLS
+949 
-958 YAEDGEKNGDT
+958 
-969 GIYSKSNSDGWQFV
+969 
-983 GWNTDPE
+983 
-990 ATTGLTSLKAELSWR
+990 
-1005 DHKNHSDTD
+1005 
-1014 TSDACMTLY
+1014 
-1023 AIYKKHVKATFISH
+1023 ATFISH
-1037 EYTGTDEKNIP
+1037 SYSSSDSYNIP
-1048 ASVKKKVTIE
+1048 DSAQRKQEISKEFVDKYDPKTGKLIEKVPREMTFNFPSAGQINGWVFDCWVLSDTASSSYDDKGYNKASV
-1058 KDIFNNNTTLSFTFP
+1058 NQAG
-1073 DASGINMWTFD
+1073 ASGMITKN
-1084 GWISEDTADVAY
+1084 V
-1096 SGGYYNKSNTIA
+1096 
-1108 KDTTGST
+1108 
-1115 ICDVTYYAQ
+1115 VYYAQ
-1124 YHKVI
+1124 YHREM
-1129 SWYFVQQKSVD
+1129 SWYFVQQNKVD
-1140 RMQDTIYRN
+1140 RHYKTVYRN
-1149 SYDINKYKASV
+1149 SYDINRFEQEYK
-1160 DCRAPKQILKAGWNA
+1160 DKAPNQTLKEGWVSQ
-1175 TGWTTNA
+1175 GWTDEA
-1182 DCHAAS
+1182 DCKADPDVQSGGTIIA
-1188 QTDTVGML
+1188 
-1196 VSTEGAVYYGLY
+1196 TEGQVFYGLFE
-1208 QKDVTV
+1208 KDVTV

-1225 GVPDP
+1225 RVPDS

-1257 VLSNSWL
+1257 VLSNTWL
-1264 NEFFQNG
+1264 NDFFTKKTD
-1271 IGYSKPVDL
+1271 YSAPVDL
-1280 RKTTDQGFEYPT
+1280 RKDSDVGFIYPT
-1292 ITVANTV
+1292 ITVADTV

-1544 SLQSLKSDV
+1544 SLQGLKSDV

>member
-16 LTMVVPA
+16 LTTVVPA

-37 EDVTESTEEDPPDPT
+37 EEVTESTEEDPPDPT

-139 RVNTDGVKNTA
+139 KVNTDGVKNTA

-170 WVRSDVESFWEGSG
+170 WVRSDEKSFWTGSG

-190 YTSIKNSSSIKVTD
+190 YKSIKNSSSTKVTD

-301 LPIYWSDYYDNSDTQ
+301 LPIYWSNYYDNGGTQ

-326 DMANVNG
+326 DMVNVNG

-363 YVLTGGSRELLTV
+363 YVLTGGSRELMTV

-382 GEFKTQTSSATPVA
+382 GKFKTQTSSATPVA
-396 INTAFTTSGTGSNGD
+396 ISTAFTTSGTGSNGD

-418 AKGGK
+418 AKSGK
-423 KANKVENPKDK
+423 KANEVGNPKDD
-434 PEFWYDPT
+434 EDNWYDPT
-442 DYALNASGGGIYG
+442 DYALNADGGGIYG
-455 SNGNV
+455 NNGNV

-499 IDATQTITVKERS
+499 IAATQTITVKERS
-512 KPVAVSGKF
+512 KPVVVSGKF
-521 TNTTTNGKTG
+521 TNTTAKGKTG

-554 VLTAHKWERG
+554 VLTAHKWKR
-564 EDKTKTLKGTV
+564 DKESTDTLKGTV
-575 STKNGQQQIVWED
+575 STKNGQQQIIWED
-588 KNSTEETAQVL
+588 KDSTAETAQVL
-599 RSVTGSSAPSEKGKR
+599 RSVTGTSAPSEKGKR

-681 SIGDGAA
+681 SIDDGTA
-688 QTTTVTKELKPAAG
+688 QTTTVTKELKPATE
-702 TTGRLTMVKATGNF
+702 TTGKPTTVKATGNF
-716 KDWTISD
+716 KSWTISD

-750 LNFYMPNKDIT
+750 LEFYMPNKDIT
-761 LTATALPYKIYY
+761 LTATAL
-773 HANGGT
+773 
-779 AKGWQTSQP
+779 
-788 SKSSCNRNGH
+788 
-798 YASKVNFYELEGA
+798 
-811 KQYVVERAWK
+811 
-821 EHKSGCYIFSK
+821 SK
-832 DDSGNNKLT
+832 D
-841 KVISSIKNSDTALNL
+841 VIT
-856 INVPTML
+856 
-863 QRSDGYNATGSW
+863 
-875 RVGSADSSTKVSYS
+875 
-889 ALSGEAAVS
+889 
-898 AINTLINNANDRME
+898 
-912 IHLYADWKPKTV
+912 
-924 NVKFDYGKNG
+924 
-934 GYEAETGTASKIQHN
+934 
-949 IPVGANVLS
+949 
-958 YAEDGEKNGDT
+958 
-969 GIYSKSNSDGWQFV
+969 
-983 GWNTDPE
+983 
-990 ATTGLTSLKAELSWR
+990 
-1005 DHKNHSDTD
+1005 
-1014 TSDACMTLY
+1014 
-1023 AIYKKHVKATFISH
+1023 ATFISH
-1037 EYTGTDEKNIP
+1037 SYSSSDSYNIP
-1048 ASVKKKVTIE
+1048 DSAQQKQEISKEFVDKYDPKTGKLIE
-1058 KDIFNNNTTLSFTFP
+1058 KVPHEMTFNFP
-1073 DASGINMWTFD
+1073 SAGQINGWVFD
-1084 GWISEDTADVAY
+1084 GWVLSDTASSSYDDK
-1096 SGGYYNKSNTIA
+1096 GYNKASVNQAGASGMIT
-1108 KDTTGST
+1108 KN
-1115 ICDVTYYAQ
+1115 VVYYAQ
-1124 YHKVI
+1124 YHREM
-1129 SWYFVQQKSVD
+1129 SWYFVQQNKVD
-1140 RMQDTIYRN
+1140 RHYKTVYRN
-1149 SYDINKYKASV
+1149 SYDINRFEHEYK
-1160 DCRAPKQILKAGWNA
+1160 DKAPNQTLKEGWVSQ
-1175 TGWTTNA
+1175 GWTDEA
-1182 DCHAAS
+1182 DCKADPDVQSGGTIIA
-1188 QTDTVGML
+1188 
-1196 VSTEGAVYYGLY
+1196 TEGQVFYGLFE
-1208 QKDVTV
+1208 KDVTV

-1225 GVPDP
+1225 RVPDS

-1257 VLSNSWL
+1257 VLSNTWL
-1264 NEFFQNG
+1264 NDFFTKKTD
-1271 IGYSKPVDL
+1271 YSAPVDL
-1280 RKTTDQGFEYPT
+1280 RKDSDVGFIYPT
-1292 ITVANTV
+1292 ITVADTV

-1328 EVTQGEWPEGFDRRI
+1328 EATQGEWPEGFDRRI

>member
-23 QASPLLGEDSYVTL
+23 QASPLLGEDNYVTL
-37 EDVTESTEEDPPDPT
+37 EEVTESTEEEEPPDPT

-61 ERKYSPDYDISPYY
+61 ERKYSPDYDINQYY
-75 NDTEEEVEEVE
+75 NDTEEEVGEVE
-86 TVTRSANIGFNNDAT
+86 TVTRSASVGFNNDAT

-124 SYTYNAWMGTKDCTW
+124 SYTYNSWMGTKDYTW

-157 AEEIAKDSSYKSK
+157 AEEIAKDSGYKSK
-170 WVRSDVESFWEGSG
+170 WVRSDEKSFWAGSG

-190 YTSIKNSSSIKVTD
+190 YKSIKNSSSTKVTD

-218 SKNGSL
+218 SKNGNL

-301 LPIYWSDYYDNSDTQ
+301 LPIYWSDYYDNGGTQ

-418 AKGGK
+418 AKNNKEAK
-423 KANKVENPKDK
+423 KSGNNPKDK

-442 DYALNASGGGIYG
+442 DYALNANGGGIYG

-470 SCFSVQAK
+470 SCFSVQAR

-512 KPVAVSGKF
+512 KPVVVSGKF

-554 VLTAHKWERG
+554 VLTKHKYEKESWH
-564 EDKTKTLKGTV
+564 TKTLTGTV
-575 STKNGQQQIVWED
+575 STKNGQQQIVWKD
-588 KNSTEETAQVL
+588 KDSTAETAQVL
-599 RSVTGSSAPSEKGKR
+599 RSVTGISAPSEKGKR

-681 SIGDGAA
+681 SIDDGIAK
-688 QTTTVTKELKPAAG
+688 TTTVTKELKPATE
-702 TTGRLTMVKATGNF
+702 TTGKPTTVKATGNF
-716 KDWTISD
+716 KNWTISD

-729 VEYGENHDT
+729 VEYEENHDT

-750 LNFYMPNKDIT
+750 LKFYMPNKDIT
-761 LTATALPYKIYY
+761 LTATALP
-773 HANGGT
+773 
-779 AKGWQTSQP
+779 
-788 SKSSCNRNGH
+788 
-798 YASKVNFYELEGA
+798 
-811 KQYVVERAWK
+811 K
-821 EHKSGCYIFSK
+821 E
-832 DDSGNNKLT
+832 
-841 KVISSIKNSDTALNL
+841 VIT
-856 INVPTML
+856 
-863 QRSDGYNATGSW
+863 
-875 RVGSADSSTKVSYS
+875 
-889 ALSGEAAVS
+889 
-898 AINTLINNANDRME
+898 
-912 IHLYADWKPKTV
+912 
-924 NVKFDYGKNG
+924 
-934 GYEAETGTASKIQHN
+934 
-949 IPVGANVLS
+949 
-958 YAEDGEKNGDT
+958 
-969 GIYSKSNSDGWQFV
+969 
-983 GWNTDPE
+983 
-990 ATTGLTSLKAELSWR
+990 
-1005 DHKNHSDTD
+1005 
-1014 TSDACMTLY
+1014 
-1023 AIYKKHVKATFISH
+1023 ATFISH
-1037 EYTGTDEKNIP
+1037 SYSSSDSYNIP
-1048 ASVKKKVTIE
+1048 DSAQQKQEISKEFVDKYDPKTGKLIE
-1058 KDIFNNNTTLSFTFP
+1058 KVPREMTFNFP
-1073 DASGINMWTFD
+1073 SAGQINGWVFD
-1084 GWISEDTADVAY
+1084 GWVLSDTASSSYDDK
-1096 SGGYYNKSNTIA
+1096 GYNKASVNQAGASGMIT
-1108 KDTTGST
+1108 KN
-1115 ICDVTYYAQ
+1115 VVYYAQ
-1124 YHKVI
+1124 YHREM
-1129 SWYFVQQKSVD
+1129 SWYFVQQNKVD
-1140 RMQDTIYRN
+1140 RHYKTVYRN
-1149 SYDINKYKASV
+1149 SYDINRFEHEYK
-1160 DCRAPKQILKAGWNA
+1160 DKAPNQTLKEGWVSQ
-1175 TGWTTNA
+1175 GWTDEA
-1182 DCHAAS
+1182 DCKADPDVQPGGTIIA
-1188 QTDTVGML
+1188 
-1196 VSTEGAVYYGLY
+1196 TEGQVFYGLFE
-1208 QKDVTV
+1208 KDVTV
-1214 TYDTNTYDPVN
+1214 TYNTNTYDPVDK
-1225 GVPDP
+1225 VPDP

-1244 SQVKDYVHPSYKN
+1244 SQVKDYVHPSYRN

-1264 NEFFQNG
+1264 NDFFTKKT
-1271 IGYSKPVDL
+1271 GYSAPVDL
-1280 RKTTDQGFEYPT
+1280 RKDSDVGFIYPT
-1292 ITVANTV
+1292 ITVADTV

>member
-16 LTMVVPA
+16 LTTVVPA

-37 EDVTESTEEDPPDPT
+37 EEVTESTEEDPPDPT

-61 ERKYSPDYDISPYY
+61 ERKTYEPDYDINPYY
-75 NDTEEEVEEVE
+75 NDTEEEVGEVE
-86 TVTRSANIGFNNDAT
+86 TVTRSANVGFNNDAT

-139 RVNTDGVKNTA
+139 KVNTDGVKNTA

-170 WVRSDVESFWEGSG
+170 WVRSDEKSFWTGSG

-190 YTSIKNSSSIKVTD
+190 YKSIKNSSSTKVTD

-253 ALVDNRVVRQ
+253 ALVDDRVVRQ
-263 DNWSED
+263 DNWSDD

-301 LPIYWSDYYDNSDTQ
+301 LPIYWSDYYDNGGTQ

-418 AKGGK
+418 AKDNDEAK
-423 KANKVENPKDK
+423 KSGNNPKDNK
-434 PEFWYDPT
+434 TSWYDPT
-442 DYALNASGGGIYG
+442 DYALNANGGGIYG

-512 KPVAVSGKF
+512 KPVVVSGKF
-521 TNTTTNGKTG
+521 TNTTTKGKTG

-541 PKGLTVSDSNSSP
+541 PKCLTVSDSNSSP
-554 VLTAHKWERG
+554 VLTAHKWRTNKNSW
-564 EDKTKTLKGTV
+564 KTYTLTGTV
-575 STKNGQQQIVWED
+575 STKNGQQQIIWKD
-588 KNSTEETAQVL
+588 KDSTAETAQVL
-599 RSVTGSSAPSEKGKR
+599 RSVTGTSAPSEKGKR

-681 SIGDGAA
+681 SIDGGTAK
-688 QTTTVTKELKPAAG
+688 TTTVTKELKPATE
-702 TTGRLTMVKATGNF
+702 TTGKPTTVKATGNF
-716 KDWTISD
+716 KNWTISD

-729 VEYGENHDT
+729 VEYGENHST

-750 LNFYMPNKDIT
+750 LEFYMPNKDIT
-761 LTATALPYKIYY
+761 LTATALP
-773 HANGGT
+773 
-779 AKGWQTSQP
+779 
-788 SKSSCNRNGH
+788 
-798 YASKVNFYELEGA
+798 
-811 KQYVVERAWK
+811 
-821 EHKSGCYIFSK
+821 K
-832 DDSGNNKLT
+832 D
-841 KVISSIKNSDTALNL
+841 VIT
-856 INVPTML
+856 
-863 QRSDGYNATGSW
+863 
-875 RVGSADSSTKVSYS
+875 
-889 ALSGEAAVS
+889 
-898 AINTLINNANDRME
+898 
-912 IHLYADWKPKTV
+912 
-924 NVKFDYGKNG
+924 
-934 GYEAETGTASKIQHN
+934 
-949 IPVGANVLS
+949 
-958 YAEDGEKNGDT
+958 
-969 GIYSKSNSDGWQFV
+969 
-983 GWNTDPE
+983 
-990 ATTGLTSLKAELSWR
+990 
-1005 DHKNHSDTD
+1005 
-1014 TSDACMTLY
+1014 
-1023 AIYKKHVKATFISH
+1023 ATFISH
-1037 EYTGTDEKNIP
+1037 SYSSSDSYNIP
-1048 ASVKKKVTIE
+1048 DSAQQKQEISKEFVDKYDPKTGKLIE
-1058 KDIFNNNTTLSFTFP
+1058 KVPREMTFNFP
-1073 DASGINMWTFD
+1073 SAGQINGWVFD
-1084 GWISEDTADVAY
+1084 GWVLSDTASSSYDDK
-1096 SGGYYNKSNTIA
+1096 GYNKASVNQAGASGMIT
-1108 KDTTGST
+1108 KN
-1115 ICDVTYYAQ
+1115 VVYYAQ
-1124 YHKVI
+1124 YHREM
-1129 SWYFVQQKSVD
+1129 SWYFVQQNKVD
-1140 RMQDTIYRN
+1140 RHYKTVYRN
-1149 SYDINKYKASV
+1149 SYDINRFEHEYK
-1160 DCRAPKQILKAGWNA
+1160 DKAPNQTLKEGWVSQ
-1175 TGWTTNA
+1175 GWTDEA
-1182 DCHAAS
+1182 DCKADPDVQPGGTIIA
-1188 QTDTVGML
+1188 
-1196 VSTEGAVYYGLY
+1196 TEGQVFYGLFE
-1208 QKDVTV
+1208 KDVTV
-1214 TYDTNTYDPVN
+1214 TYNTNTYDPVDK
-1225 GVPDP
+1225 VPDP

-1244 SQVKDYVHPSYKN
+1244 SQVKDYVHPSYRN

-1264 NEFFQNG
+1264 NDFFTKKT
-1271 IGYSKPVDL
+1271 GYSAPVDL
-1280 RKTTDQGFEYPT
+1280 RKDSDVGFIYPT
-1292 ITVANTV
+1292 ITVADTV

>member
-16 LTMVVPA
+16 LTTVVPA

-37 EDVTESTEEDPPDPT
+37 EEVTESTEGDPPDPT

-124 SYTYNAWMGTKDCTW
+124 SYTYNSWMGTKDYTW
-139 RVNTDGVKNTA
+139 KVNTDGVKNTA

-170 WVRSDVESFWEGSG
+170 WVRSDEKSFWAGSG

-190 YTSIKNSSSIKVTD
+190 YKSIKNSSSTKITD

-263 DNWSED
+263 DNWSDD

-301 LPIYWSDYYDNSDTQ
+301 LPIYWSDYYDNGGTQ

-396 INTAFTTSGTGSNGD
+396 ISTAFTTSGTGSNGD

-418 AKGGK
+418 AKSGK
-423 KANKVENPKDK
+423 KANKVGNPKDD
-434 PEFWYDPT
+434 EANWYDPT
-442 DYALNASGGGIYG
+442 DYALNAGGGGIYG

-512 KPVAVSGKF
+512 KPVVVSGKF
-521 TNTTTNGKTG
+521 TNTTTKGKTG

-541 PKGLTVSDSNSSP
+541 PKGLTVSDSNSSL
-554 VLTAHKWERG
+554 VLTRHRWVVREKSWE
-564 EDKTKTLKGTV
+564 TKTLKGTV
-575 STKNGQQQIVWED
+575 STKNGQQQIIWKD
-588 KNSTEETAQVL
+588 KSTVEEGKQVL
-599 RSVTGSSAPSEKGKR
+599 RSITGKEAPSEKGKR

-681 SIGDGAA
+681 SIDGGTAK
-688 QTTTVTKELKPAAG
+688 TTTVTKELKPATE
-702 TTGRLTMVKATGNF
+702 TTGKPTMVKATSNF

-738 TIDSDR
+738 TINSDK
-744 FKASSS
+744 FKVSSN
-750 LNFYMPNKDIT
+750 LKFYMPNKDIT
-761 LTATALPYKIYY
+761 LTATALP
-773 HANGGT
+773 
-779 AKGWQTSQP
+779 
-788 SKSSCNRNGH
+788 
-798 YASKVNFYELEGA
+798 
-811 KQYVVERAWK
+811 K
-821 EHKSGCYIFSK
+821 E
-832 DDSGNNKLT
+832 
-841 KVISSIKNSDTALNL
+841 VIT
-856 INVPTML
+856 
-863 QRSDGYNATGSW
+863 
-875 RVGSADSSTKVSYS
+875 
-889 ALSGEAAVS
+889 
-898 AINTLINNANDRME
+898 
-912 IHLYADWKPKTV
+912 
-924 NVKFDYGKNG
+924 
-934 GYEAETGTASKIQHN
+934 
-949 IPVGANVLS
+949 
-958 YAEDGEKNGDT
+958 
-969 GIYSKSNSDGWQFV
+969 
-983 GWNTDPE
+983 
-990 ATTGLTSLKAELSWR
+990 
-1005 DHKNHSDTD
+1005 
-1014 TSDACMTLY
+1014 
-1023 AIYKKHVKATFISH
+1023 ATFISH
-1037 EYTGTDEKNIP
+1037 SYSSSDSYNIP
-1048 ASVKKKVTIE
+1048 DSAQRKQEISKEFVDKYDPKTGKLIEKVPREMTFNFPSAGQINGWVFDGWVLSDTASSSYDDKGYNKASV
-1058 KDIFNNNTTLSFTFP
+1058 NQA
-1073 DASGINMWTFD
+1073 DASGMITKN
-1084 GWISEDTADVAY
+1084 V
-1096 SGGYYNKSNTIA
+1096 
-1108 KDTTGST
+1108 
-1115 ICDVTYYAQ
+1115 VYYAQ
-1124 YHKVI
+1124 YHREM
-1129 SWYFVQQKSVD
+1129 SWYFVQQNKVD
-1140 RMQDTIYRN
+1140 RHYKTVYRN
-1149 SYDINKYKASV
+1149 SYDINRFEHEYK
-1160 DCRAPKQILKAGWNA
+1160 DKAPNQTLKEGWVSQ
-1175 TGWTTNA
+1175 GWTDEA
-1182 DCHAAS
+1182 DCKADSDVQSGGTIIA
-1188 QTDTVGML
+1188 
-1196 VSTEGAVYYGLY
+1196 TEGKVFYGLFE
-1208 QKDVTV
+1208 KDVTV

-1225 GVPDP
+1225 RVPDS

-1257 VLSNSWL
+1257 VLSNTWL
-1264 NEFFQNG
+1264 NDFFTKKTD
-1271 IGYSKPVDL
+1271 YSAPVDL
-1280 RKTTDQGFEYPT
+1280 RKDSDVGFIYPT
-1292 ITVANTV
+1292 ITVADTV

>member
-16 LTMVVPA
+16 LTTVVPA

-37 EDVTESTEEDPPDPT
+37 EEVTESTEEDPPDPT

-124 SYTYNAWMGTKDCTW
+124 SYTYNSWMGTKDYTW
-139 RVNTDGVKNTA
+139 KVNTDGVKNTA

-170 WVRSDVESFWEGSG
+170 WVRSDEKSFWAGSG

-190 YTSIKNSSSIKVTD
+190 YKSIKNSSSTKITD

-301 LPIYWSDYYDNSDTQ
+301 LPIYWSNYYDNGGTQ

-354 VVTIKVGSQ
+354 VVTINVGSQ

-382 GEFKTQTSSATPVA
+382 GDFTTQTSSATPVA
-396 INTAFTTSGTGSNGD
+396 ISTAFTTSGTGSNGD

-418 AKGGK
+418 AKNDK
-423 KANKVENPKDK
+423 KANKVGNPKDD
-434 PEFWYDPT
+434 EANWYDPT
-442 DYALNASGGGIYG
+442 DYALNAGGGGIYG

-512 KPVAVSGKF
+512 KPVVVSGKF
-521 TNTTTNGKTG
+521 TNTTTKGKTG

-541 PKGLTVSDSNSSP
+541 PKGLTVSDSNSSL
-554 VLTAHKWERG
+554 VLTRHRWVVREKSWE
-564 EDKTKTLKGTV
+564 TKTLKGTV
-575 STKNGQQQIVWED
+575 STKNGQQQIIWKD
-588 KNSTEETAQVL
+588 KSTVEEGKQVL
-599 RSVTGSSAPSEKGKR
+599 RSITGKEAPSEKEKR

-681 SIGDGAA
+681 SIGDVAA
-688 QTTTVTKELKPAAG
+688 QTTTVTKELKSATE
-702 TTGRLTMVKATGNF
+702 TTGKSTTVKATGNF
-716 KDWTISD
+716 KSWTISD

-750 LNFYMPNKDIT
+750 LEFYMPNKDIT
-761 LTATALPYKIYY
+761 LTATALP
-773 HANGGT
+773 
-779 AKGWQTSQP
+779 
-788 SKSSCNRNGH
+788 
-798 YASKVNFYELEGA
+798 
-811 KQYVVERAWK
+811 K
-821 EHKSGCYIFSK
+821 E
-832 DDSGNNKLT
+832 
-841 KVISSIKNSDTALNL
+841 VIT
-856 INVPTML
+856 
-863 QRSDGYNATGSW
+863 
-875 RVGSADSSTKVSYS
+875 
-889 ALSGEAAVS
+889 
-898 AINTLINNANDRME
+898 
-912 IHLYADWKPKTV
+912 
-924 NVKFDYGKNG
+924 
-934 GYEAETGTASKIQHN
+934 
-949 IPVGANVLS
+949 
-958 YAEDGEKNGDT
+958 
-969 GIYSKSNSDGWQFV
+969 
-983 GWNTDPE
+983 
-990 ATTGLTSLKAELSWR
+990 
-1005 DHKNHSDTD
+1005 
-1014 TSDACMTLY
+1014 
-1023 AIYKKHVKATFISH
+1023 ATFISH
-1037 EYTGTDEKNIP
+1037 SYSSSDSYNIP
-1048 ASVKKKVTIE
+1048 DSAQRKQEISKEFVDKYDPKTGKLIE
-1058 KDIFNNNTTLSFTFP
+1058 KVPREMTFNFP
-1073 DASGINMWTFD
+1073 SAGQINGWVFD
-1084 GWISEDTADVAY
+1084 GWVLSDTASSSYDDK
-1096 SGGYYNKSNTIA
+1096 GYNKASVNQAGASEMIT
-1108 KDTTGST
+1108 KN
-1115 ICDVTYYAQ
+1115 VVYYAQ
-1124 YHKVI
+1124 YHREM
-1129 SWYFVQQKSVD
+1129 SWYFVQQNKVD
-1140 RMQDTIYRN
+1140 RHYKTVYRN
-1149 SYDINKYKASV
+1149 SYDINRFEHEYK
-1160 DCRAPKQILKAGWNA
+1160 DKAPNQTLKEGWVSQ
-1175 TGWTTNA
+1175 GWTDEA
-1182 DCHAAS
+1182 DCKADPDVQSGGTIIA
-1188 QTDTVGML
+1188 
-1196 VSTEGAVYYGLY
+1196 TEGQVFYGLFE
-1208 QKDVTV
+1208 KDVTV

-1225 GVPDP
+1225 RVPDS

-1257 VLSNSWL
+1257 VLSNTWL
-1264 NEFFQNG
+1264 NDFFTKKTD
-1271 IGYSKPVDL
+1271 YSAPVDL
-1280 RKTTDQGFEYPT
+1280 RKDSDVGFIYPT
-1292 ITVANTV
+1292 ITVADTV

>member
-16 LTMVVPA
+16 LTTVVPA

-37 EDVTESTEEDPPDPT
+37 EEVTESTEEDPPDPT

-124 SYTYNAWMGTKDCTW
+124 SYTYNSWMGTKDYTW
-139 RVNTDGVKNTA
+139 KVNTDGVKNTA

-170 WVRSDVESFWEGSG
+170 WVRSDEKSFWAGSG

-190 YTSIKNSSSIKVTD
+190 YKSIKNSSSTKITD

-301 LPIYWSDYYDNSDTQ
+301 LPIYWSDYYDNGGTQ
-316 RAATCGSSAT
+316 RVATCGSSAT

-363 YVLTGGSRELLTV
+363 YVLTGGSRELMTV

-382 GEFKTQTSSATPVA
+382 GKFKTQTSSATPVA
-396 INTAFTTSGTGSNGD
+396 ISTAFTTSGTGSNGD

-418 AKGGK
+418 AKSGK
-423 KANKVENPKDK
+423 KANEVGNPKDD
-434 PEFWYDPT
+434 EDNWYDPT
-442 DYALNASGGGIYG
+442 DYALNADGGGIYG
-455 SNGNV
+455 NNGNV

-512 KPVAVSGKF
+512 KPVVVSGKF
-521 TNTTTNGKTG
+521 TNTTTKGKTG

-554 VLTAHKWERG
+554 VLTAHKWKR
-564 EDKTKTLKGTV
+564 DKELTDTLKGTV
-575 STKNGQQQIVWED
+575 STKNGKQQIVWED

-599 RSVTGSSAPSEKGKR
+599 RSVTGTSAPSEKGKR

-673 VKTEGPAV
+673 VKTDGPAV
-681 SIGDGAA
+681 SIDGGTAK
-688 QTTTVTKELKPAAG
+688 TTTVTKELKPATE
-702 TTGRLTMVKATGNF
+702 TTGKPTTVKATGNF
-716 KDWTISD
+716 KSWTISD

-750 LNFYMPNKDIT
+750 LEFYMPNKDIT
-761 LTATALPYKIYY
+761 LTATALP
-773 HANGGT
+773 
-779 AKGWQTSQP
+779 
-788 SKSSCNRNGH
+788 
-798 YASKVNFYELEGA
+798 
-811 KQYVVERAWK
+811 K
-821 EHKSGCYIFSK
+821 E
-832 DDSGNNKLT
+832 
-841 KVISSIKNSDTALNL
+841 VIT
-856 INVPTML
+856 
-863 QRSDGYNATGSW
+863 
-875 RVGSADSSTKVSYS
+875 
-889 ALSGEAAVS
+889 
-898 AINTLINNANDRME
+898 
-912 IHLYADWKPKTV
+912 
-924 NVKFDYGKNG
+924 
-934 GYEAETGTASKIQHN
+934 
-949 IPVGANVLS
+949 
-958 YAEDGEKNGDT
+958 
-969 GIYSKSNSDGWQFV
+969 
-983 GWNTDPE
+983 
-990 ATTGLTSLKAELSWR
+990 
-1005 DHKNHSDTD
+1005 
-1014 TSDACMTLY
+1014 
-1023 AIYKKHVKATFISH
+1023 ATFISH
-1037 EYTGTDEKNIP
+1037 SYSSSDSYNIP
-1048 ASVKKKVTIE
+1048 DSAQQKQEISKEFVDKYDPKTGKLIE
-1058 KDIFNNNTTLSFTFP
+1058 KVPHEMTFNFP
-1073 DASGINMWTFD
+1073 SAGQINGWVFD
-1084 GWISEDTADVAY
+1084 GWVLSDTASSSYDDK
-1096 SGGYYNKSNTIA
+1096 GYNKASVNQAGASGMIT
-1108 KDTTGST
+1108 KN
-1115 ICDVTYYAQ
+1115 VVYYAQ
-1124 YHKVI
+1124 YHREM
-1129 SWYFVQQKSVD
+1129 SWYFVQQNKVD
-1140 RMQDTIYRN
+1140 RHYKTVYRN
-1149 SYDINKYKASV
+1149 SYDINRFEHEYK
-1160 DCRAPKQILKAGWNA
+1160 DKAPNQTLKEGWVSQ
-1175 TGWTTNA
+1175 GWTDEA
-1182 DCHAAS
+1182 DCKADPDVQSGGTIIA
-1188 QTDTVGML
+1188 
-1196 VSTEGAVYYGLY
+1196 TEGQVFYGLFE
-1208 QKDVTV
+1208 KDVTV

-1225 GVPDP
+1225 RVPDS

-1257 VLSNSWL
+1257 VLSNTWL
-1264 NEFFQNG
+1264 NDFFTKKTD
-1271 IGYSKPVDL
+1271 YSAPVDL
-1280 RKTTDQGFEYPT
+1280 RKDSDVGFIYPT
-1292 ITVANTV
+1292 ITVADTV

-1328 EVTQGEWPEGFDRRI
+1328 EATQGEWPEGFDRRI

>member
-16 LTMVVPA
+16 LTTVVPA

-37 EDVTESTEEDPPDPT
+37 EEVTESTEEDPPDPT

-86 TVTRSANIGFNNDAT
+86 TVTRSANVGFNNDAT

-124 SYTYNAWMGTKDCTW
+124 SYTYNSWMGTKDYTW
-139 RVNTDGVKNTA
+139 KVNTDGVKNTA

-170 WVRSDVESFWEGSG
+170 WVRSDEKSFWAGSG

-190 YTSIKNSSSIKVTD
+190 YKSIKNSSSTKVTD

-229 NSDNEAYSINADN
+229 NSDNEAYSIDADN

-253 ALVDNRVVRQ
+253 ALVDNRKVAGA
-263 DNWSED
+263 DKNAET
-269 DLNKAQPN
+269 

-301 LPIYWSDYYDNSDTQ
+301 LPIYWSDYYDNGGTQ

-418 AKGGK
+418 AKDNDEAK
-423 KANKVENPKDK
+423 KSGNNPKDNK
-434 PEFWYDPT
+434 TSWYDPT
-442 DYALNASGGGIYG
+442 DYALNANGGGIYG

-470 SCFSVQAK
+470 LRFSVQAK

-512 KPVAVSGKF
+512 KPVVVSGKF
-521 TNTTTNGKTG
+521 TNTTTKGKTG

-554 VLTAHKWERG
+554 VLTAHKWRTNKNSW
-564 EDKTKTLKGTV
+564 KTYTLTGTV
-575 STKNGQQQIVWED
+575 STKNGQQQIIWKD
-588 KNSTEETAQVL
+588 KDSTAETAQVL
-599 RSVTGSSAPSEKGKR
+599 RSVTETSAPSEKGKR

-673 VKTEGPAV
+673 VKTEGPTV
-681 SIGDGAA
+681 SIDGGTAK
-688 QTTTVTKELKPAAG
+688 TTAVTKELKPATE
-702 TTGRLTMVKATGNF
+702 TTGKPTTVKATGNF
-716 KDWTISD
+716 KNWTISD

-750 LNFYMPNKDIT
+750 LKFYMPNKDIT
-761 LTATALPYKIYY
+761 LTATALP
-773 HANGGT
+773 
-779 AKGWQTSQP
+779 
-788 SKSSCNRNGH
+788 
-798 YASKVNFYELEGA
+798 
-811 KQYVVERAWK
+811 K
-821 EHKSGCYIFSK
+821 E
-832 DDSGNNKLT
+832 
-841 KVISSIKNSDTALNL
+841 VIT
-856 INVPTML
+856 
-863 QRSDGYNATGSW
+863 
-875 RVGSADSSTKVSYS
+875 
-889 ALSGEAAVS
+889 
-898 AINTLINNANDRME
+898 
-912 IHLYADWKPKTV
+912 
-924 NVKFDYGKNG
+924 
-934 GYEAETGTASKIQHN
+934 
-949 IPVGANVLS
+949 
-958 YAEDGEKNGDT
+958 
-969 GIYSKSNSDGWQFV
+969 
-983 GWNTDPE
+983 
-990 ATTGLTSLKAELSWR
+990 
-1005 DHKNHSDTD
+1005 
-1014 TSDACMTLY
+1014 
-1023 AIYKKHVKATFISH
+1023 ATFISH
-1037 EYTGTDEKNIP
+1037 SYSSSDSYNIP
-1048 ASVKKKVTIE
+1048 DSAQQKQEISKEFVDKYDPKTGKLIE
-1058 KDIFNNNTTLSFTFP
+1058 KVPREMTFNFP
-1073 DASGINMWTFD
+1073 SAGQINGWVFD
-1084 GWISEDTADVAY
+1084 GWVLSDTASSSYDDK
-1096 SGGYYNKSNTIA
+1096 GYNKASVNQAGASGMIT
-1108 KDTTGST
+1108 KN
-1115 ICDVTYYAQ
+1115 VVYYAQ
-1124 YHKVI
+1124 YHREM
-1129 SWYFVQQKSVD
+1129 SWYFVQQNKVD
-1140 RMQDTIYRN
+1140 RHYKTVYRN
-1149 SYDINKYKASV
+1149 SYDINRFEHEYK
-1160 DCRAPKQILKAGWNA
+1160 DKAPNQTLKEGWVSQ
-1175 TGWTTNA
+1175 GWTDEA
-1182 DCHAAS
+1182 DCKADPDVQPGGTIIA
-1188 QTDTVGML
+1188 
-1196 VSTEGAVYYGLY
+1196 TEGQVFYGLFE
-1208 QKDVTV
+1208 KDVTV
-1214 TYDTNTYDPVN
+1214 TYNTNTYDPVDK
-1225 GVPDP
+1225 VPDP

-1244 SQVKDYVHPSYKN
+1244 SQVKDYVHPSYRN

-1264 NEFFQNG
+1264 NDFFTKKT
-1271 IGYSKPVDL
+1271 GYSAPVDL
-1280 RKTTDQGFEYPT
+1280 RKDSDVGFIYPT
-1292 ITVANTV
+1292 ITVADTV

-1425 GVITIKVYTSDGKTD
+1425 GVITIKVNTSDGKTD

-1501 LHSYFGNG
+1501 LRSYFGNG

>member
-16 LTMVVPA
+16 LTTVVPA

-37 EDVTESTEEDPPDPT
+37 EEVTESTEDDPPDPT

-124 SYTYNAWMGTKDCTW
+124 SYTYNSWMGTKDYTW
-139 RVNTDGVKNTA
+139 KVNTDGVKNTA

-170 WVRSDVESFWEGSG
+170 WVRSDEKSFWTGSG

-190 YTSIKNSSSIKVTD
+190 YKSIKNSSSTKVTD

-301 LPIYWSDYYDNSDTQ
+301 LPIYWSNYYDNGGTQ

-326 DMANVNG
+326 DMVNVNG

-363 YVLTGGSRELLTV
+363 YVLTGGSRELMTV

-382 GEFKTQTSSATPVA
+382 GKFKTQTSSATPVA
-396 INTAFTTSGTGSNGD
+396 ISTAFTTSGTGSNGD

-418 AKGGK
+418 AKSGK
-423 KANKVENPKDK
+423 KANEVGNPKDD
-434 PEFWYDPT
+434 EDNWYDPT
-442 DYALNASGGGIYG
+442 DYALNADGGGIYG
-455 SNGNV
+455 NNGNV

-478 DTSVWNTLRYVVTDV
+478 DTSVWNTLRYVVTDA

-499 IDATQTITVKERS
+499 IAATQTITVKERS
-512 KPVAVSGKF
+512 KPVVVSGKF
-521 TNTTTNGKTG
+521 TNTTAKGKTG

-554 VLTAHKWERG
+554 VLTAHKWKR
-564 EDKTKTLKGTV
+564 DKESTDTLKGTV
-575 STKNGQQQIVWED
+575 STKNGQQQIIWED
-588 KNSTEETAQVL
+588 KDSTAETAQVL
-599 RSVTGSSAPSEKGKR
+599 RSVTGTSAPSEKGKR

-681 SIGDGAA
+681 SIDGGTAK
-688 QTTTVTKELKPAAG
+688 TTTVTKELKPATE
-702 TTGRLTMVKATGNF
+702 TTGKPTTVKATDNF
-716 KDWTISD
+716 KGWAISD

-738 TIDSDR
+738 TINSDK
-744 FKASSS
+744 FKVSSN
-750 LNFYMPNKDIT
+750 LKFYMPNKDIT
-761 LTATALPYKIYY
+761 LTATALP
-773 HANGGT
+773 
-779 AKGWQTSQP
+779 
-788 SKSSCNRNGH
+788 
-798 YASKVNFYELEGA
+798 
-811 KQYVVERAWK
+811 K
-821 EHKSGCYIFSK
+821 E
-832 DDSGNNKLT
+832 
-841 KVISSIKNSDTALNL
+841 VIT
-856 INVPTML
+856 
-863 QRSDGYNATGSW
+863 
-875 RVGSADSSTKVSYS
+875 
-889 ALSGEAAVS
+889 
-898 AINTLINNANDRME
+898 
-912 IHLYADWKPKTV
+912 
-924 NVKFDYGKNG
+924 
-934 GYEAETGTASKIQHN
+934 
-949 IPVGANVLS
+949 
-958 YAEDGEKNGDT
+958 
-969 GIYSKSNSDGWQFV
+969 
-983 GWNTDPE
+983 
-990 ATTGLTSLKAELSWR
+990 
-1005 DHKNHSDTD
+1005 
-1014 TSDACMTLY
+1014 
-1023 AIYKKHVKATFISH
+1023 ATFISH
-1037 EYTGTDEKNIP
+1037 SYSSSDSYNIP
-1048 ASVKKKVTIE
+1048 DSAQRKQEISKEFVDKYDPKTGKLIE
-1058 KDIFNNNTTLSFTFP
+1058 KVPREMTFNFP
-1073 DASGINMWTFD
+1073 SAGQINGWVFD
-1084 GWISEDTADVAY
+1084 GWVLSDTASSSYDDK
-1096 SGGYYNKSNTIA
+1096 GYNKASVNQAGASGMIT
-1108 KDTTGST
+1108 KN
-1115 ICDVTYYAQ
+1115 VVYYAQ
-1124 YHKVI
+1124 YHREM
-1129 SWYFVQQKSVD
+1129 SWYFVQQNKVD
-1140 RMQDTIYRN
+1140 RHYKTVYRN
-1149 SYDINKYKASV
+1149 SYDINRFEHEYK
-1160 DCRAPKQILKAGWNA
+1160 DKAPNQTLKEGWVSQ
-1175 TGWTTNA
+1175 GWTDEA
-1182 DCHAAS
+1182 DCKADSDVQSGGTIIA
-1188 QTDTVGML
+1188 
-1196 VSTEGAVYYGLY
+1196 TEGKVFYGLFE
-1208 QKDVTV
+1208 KDVTV

-1225 GVPDP
+1225 RVPDS

-1257 VLSNSWL
+1257 VLSNTWL
-1264 NEFFQNG
+1264 NDFFTKKTD
-1271 IGYSKPVDL
+1271 YSAPVDL
-1280 RKTTDQGFEYPT
+1280 RKDSDVGFIYPT
-1292 ITVANTV
+1292 ITVADTV

-1466 VGITARSGEGASVTA
+1466 VGITARSGECASVTA

>member
-16 LTMVVPA
+16 LTTVVPA
-23 QASPLLGEDSYVTL
+23 QASPLLGADSYVTL
-37 EDVTESTEEDPPDPT
+37 EEVTESTEEDPPDPT

-75 NDTEEEVEEVE
+75 NDTKEEVEEVE

-124 SYTYNAWMGTKDCTW
+124 SYTYNSWMGTKDYTW
-139 RVNTDGVKNTA
+139 KVNTDGVKNTA

-170 WVRSDVESFWEGSG
+170 WVRSDEKSFWAGSG

-190 YTSIKNSSSIKVTD
+190 YKSIKNSSSTKITD

-301 LPIYWSDYYDNSDTQ
+301 LPIYWSNYYDNGGTQ

-326 DMANVNG
+326 DMVNVNG

-363 YVLTGGSRELLTV
+363 YVLTGGSRELMTV

-382 GEFKTQTSSATPVA
+382 GKFKTQTSSATPVA
-396 INTAFTTSGTGSNGD
+396 ISTAFTTSGTGSNGD

-418 AKGGK
+418 AKSGK
-423 KANKVENPKDK
+423 KANEVGNPKDD
-434 PEFWYDPT
+434 EDNWYDPT
-442 DYALNASGGGIYG
+442 DYALNADGGGIYG
-455 SNGNV
+455 NNGNV

-499 IDATQTITVKERS
+499 IAATQTITVKERS
-512 KPVAVSGKF
+512 KPVVVSGKF
-521 TNTTTNGKTG
+521 TNTTAKGKTG

-554 VLTAHKWERG
+554 VLTAHKWKR
-564 EDKTKTLKGTV
+564 DKESTDTLKGTV
-575 STKNGQQQIVWED
+575 STKNGQQQIIWED
-588 KNSTEETAQVL
+588 KDSTAETAQVL
-599 RSVTGSSAPSEKGKR
+599 RSVTGTSAPSEKGKR

-681 SIGDGAA
+681 SIDGGTA
-688 QTTTVTKELKPAAG
+688 QTTTVTKELKPATE
-702 TTGRLTMVKATGNF
+702 TTGKPTTVKATGNF
-716 KDWTISD
+716 KSWTISD

-750 LNFYMPNKDIT
+750 LEFYMPNKDIT
-761 LTATALPYKIYY
+761 LTATALP
-773 HANGGT
+773 
-779 AKGWQTSQP
+779 
-788 SKSSCNRNGH
+788 
-798 YASKVNFYELEGA
+798 
-811 KQYVVERAWK
+811 K
-821 EHKSGCYIFSK
+821 E
-832 DDSGNNKLT
+832 
-841 KVISSIKNSDTALNL
+841 VIT
-856 INVPTML
+856 
-863 QRSDGYNATGSW
+863 
-875 RVGSADSSTKVSYS
+875 
-889 ALSGEAAVS
+889 
-898 AINTLINNANDRME
+898 
-912 IHLYADWKPKTV
+912 
-924 NVKFDYGKNG
+924 
-934 GYEAETGTASKIQHN
+934 
-949 IPVGANVLS
+949 
-958 YAEDGEKNGDT
+958 
-969 GIYSKSNSDGWQFV
+969 
-983 GWNTDPE
+983 
-990 ATTGLTSLKAELSWR
+990 
-1005 DHKNHSDTD
+1005 
-1014 TSDACMTLY
+1014 
-1023 AIYKKHVKATFISH
+1023 ATFISH
-1037 EYTGTDEKNIP
+1037 SYSSSDSYNIP
-1048 ASVKKKVTIE
+1048 DSAQRKQEISKEFVDKYDPKTGKLIE
-1058 KDIFNNNTTLSFTFP
+1058 KVPREMTFNFP
-1073 DASGINMWTFD
+1073 SAGQINGWVFD
-1084 GWISEDTADVAY
+1084 GWVLSDTASSSYDDK
-1096 SGGYYNKSNTIA
+1096 GYNKASVNQAGASGMIT
-1108 KDTTGST
+1108 KN
-1115 ICDVTYYAQ
+1115 VVYYAQ
-1124 YHKVI
+1124 YHREM
-1129 SWYFVQQKSVD
+1129 SWYFVQQNKVD
-1140 RMQDTIYRN
+1140 RHYKTVYRN
-1149 SYDINKYKASV
+1149 SYDINRFEHEYK
-1160 DCRAPKQILKAGWNA
+1160 DKAPNQTLKEGWVSQ
-1175 TGWTTNA
+1175 GWTDEA
-1182 DCHAAS
+1182 DCKADPDVQSGGTIIA
-1188 QTDTVGML
+1188 
-1196 VSTEGAVYYGLY
+1196 TEGQVFYGLFE
-1208 QKDVTV
+1208 KDVTV

-1225 GVPDP
+1225 RVPDS

-1257 VLSNSWL
+1257 VLSNTWL
-1264 NEFFQNG
+1264 NDFFTKKTD
-1271 IGYSKPVDL
+1271 YSAPVDL
-1280 RKTTDQGFEYPT
+1280 RKDSDVGFIYPT
-1292 ITVANTV
+1292 ITVADTV

>member
-16 LTMVVPA
+16 LTTVVPA

-37 EDVTESTEEDPPDPT
+37 EEVTESTEEGPPDPT

-124 SYTYNAWMGTKDCTW
+124 SYTYNSWMGTKDYTW
-139 RVNTDGVKNTA
+139 KVNTDGVKNTA

-170 WVRSDVESFWEGSG
+170 WVRSDEKSFWAGSG

-190 YTSIKNSSSIKVTD
+190 YKSIKNSSSTKITD

-263 DNWSED
+263 DNWSDD

-301 LPIYWSDYYDNSDTQ
+301 LPIYWSDYYDNGGTQ

-326 DMANVNG
+326 DMVNVNG

-382 GEFKTQTSSATPVA
+382 GDFTTQTSSATPVA
-396 INTAFTTSGTGSNGD
+396 INTAFTTSCTGSNGD

-418 AKGGK
+418 AKNGK
-423 KANKVENPKDK
+423 KANKVGNPKDD
-434 PEFWYDPT
+434 EANWYDPT
-442 DYALNASGGGIYG
+442 DYALNAGGGGIYG
-455 SNGNV
+455 SDGNV

-512 KPVAVSGKF
+512 KPVVVSGKF
-521 TNTTTNGKTG
+521 TNTTTKGKTG

-541 PKGLTVSDSNSSP
+541 PKGLTVSDSNSSL
-554 VLTAHKWERG
+554 VLTRHRWVVREKSWE
-564 EDKTKTLKGTV
+564 TKTLKGTV
-575 STKNGQQQIVWED
+575 STKNGQQQIIWED
-588 KNSTEETAQVL
+588 KDSTAETAQVL
-599 RSVTGSSAPSEKGKR
+599 RSVTGTSAPSEKGKR

-681 SIGDGAA
+681 SIDDGTAK
-688 QTTTVTKELKPAAG
+688 TTAVTKELKPATE
-702 TTGRLTMVKATGNF
+702 TTGKPTTVKATGNF
-716 KDWTISD
+716 KNWTISD

-729 VEYGENHDT
+729 VEYGENHST
-738 TIDSDR
+738 TINSDK
-744 FKASSS
+744 FKVSSN
-750 LNFYMPNKDIT
+750 LKFYMPNKDIT
-761 LTATALPYKIYY
+761 LTATALP
-773 HANGGT
+773 
-779 AKGWQTSQP
+779 
-788 SKSSCNRNGH
+788 
-798 YASKVNFYELEGA
+798 
-811 KQYVVERAWK
+811 K
-821 EHKSGCYIFSK
+821 E
-832 DDSGNNKLT
+832 
-841 KVISSIKNSDTALNL
+841 VIT
-856 INVPTML
+856 
-863 QRSDGYNATGSW
+863 
-875 RVGSADSSTKVSYS
+875 
-889 ALSGEAAVS
+889 
-898 AINTLINNANDRME
+898 
-912 IHLYADWKPKTV
+912 
-924 NVKFDYGKNG
+924 
-934 GYEAETGTASKIQHN
+934 
-949 IPVGANVLS
+949 
-958 YAEDGEKNGDT
+958 
-969 GIYSKSNSDGWQFV
+969 
-983 GWNTDPE
+983 
-990 ATTGLTSLKAELSWR
+990 
-1005 DHKNHSDTD
+1005 
-1014 TSDACMTLY
+1014 
-1023 AIYKKHVKATFISH
+1023 ATFISH
-1037 EYTGTDEKNIP
+1037 SYSSSDSYNIP
-1048 ASVKKKVTIE
+1048 DSAQRKQEISKEFVDKYDPKTGKLIE
-1058 KDIFNNNTTLSFTFP
+1058 KVPREMTFNFP
-1073 DASGINMWTFD
+1073 SAGQINGWVFD
-1084 GWISEDTADVAY
+1084 GWVLSDTASSSYDDK
-1096 SGGYYNKSNTIA
+1096 GYNKASVNQAGASGMIT
-1108 KDTTGST
+1108 KN
-1115 ICDVTYYAQ
+1115 VVYYAQ
-1124 YHKVI
+1124 YHREM
-1129 SWYFVQQKSVD
+1129 SWYFVQQNKVD
-1140 RMQDTIYRN
+1140 RHYKTVYRN
-1149 SYDINKYKASV
+1149 SYDINRFEHEYK
-1160 DCRAPKQILKAGWNA
+1160 DKAPNQTLKEGWVSQ
-1175 TGWTTNA
+1175 GWTGEA
-1182 DCHAAS
+1182 DCKADSDVQSGGTIIA
-1188 QTDTVGML
+1188 
-1196 VSTEGAVYYGLY
+1196 TEGKVFYGLFE
-1208 QKDVTV
+1208 KDVTV

-1225 GVPDP
+1225 RVPDS

-1257 VLSNSWL
+1257 VLSNTWL
-1264 NEFFQNG
+1264 NDFFTKKTD
-1271 IGYSKPVDL
+1271 YSAPVDL
-1280 RKTTDQGFEYPT
+1280 RKDSDVGFIYPT
-1292 ITVANTV
+1292 ITVADTV

-1466 VGITARSGEGASVTA
+1466 VGITARSGECASVTA

>member
-16 LTMVVPA
+16 LTTVVPA

-37 EDVTESTEEDPPDPT
+37 EEVTESTEEDPPDPT
-52 ETSSQEKEI
+52 ETSSQKKEI

-86 TVTRSANIGFNNDAT
+86 TVTRSANVGFNNDAT

-124 SYTYNAWMGTKDCTW
+124 SYTYNSWMGTKDYTW
-139 RVNTDGVKNTA
+139 KVNTDGVKNTA

-170 WVRSDVESFWEGSG
+170 WVRSDEKSFWAGSG

-190 YTSIKNSSSIKVTD
+190 YKSIKNSSSTKVTD

-301 LPIYWSDYYDNSDTQ
+301 LPIYWSDYYDNGGTQ

-418 AKGGK
+418 AKNNKEAK
-423 KANKVENPKDK
+423 KSGNNPKDK

-442 DYALNASGGGIYG
+442 DYALNANGGGIYG

-470 SCFSVQAK
+470 SCFSVQAR

-512 KPVAVSGKF
+512 KPVVVSGKF

-554 VLTAHKWERG
+554 MLTKHKYEKESWH
-564 EDKTKTLKGTV
+564 TKTLKGTV

-599 RSVTGSSAPSEKGKR
+599 RSVTGTSAPSEKGKR

-673 VKTEGPAV
+673 VKTEGPTV
-681 SIGDGAA
+681 SIDGGTAK
-688 QTTTVTKELKPAAG
+688 TTAVTKELKPATE
-702 TTGRLTMVKATGNF
+702 TTGKPTTVKATGNF
-716 KDWTISD
+716 KNWTISD

-750 LNFYMPNKDIT
+750 LKFYMPNKDIT
-761 LTATALPYKIYY
+761 LTATALP
-773 HANGGT
+773 
-779 AKGWQTSQP
+779 
-788 SKSSCNRNGH
+788 
-798 YASKVNFYELEGA
+798 
-811 KQYVVERAWK
+811 K
-821 EHKSGCYIFSK
+821 E
-832 DDSGNNKLT
+832 
-841 KVISSIKNSDTALNL
+841 VIT
-856 INVPTML
+856 
-863 QRSDGYNATGSW
+863 
-875 RVGSADSSTKVSYS
+875 
-889 ALSGEAAVS
+889 
-898 AINTLINNANDRME
+898 
-912 IHLYADWKPKTV
+912 
-924 NVKFDYGKNG
+924 
-934 GYEAETGTASKIQHN
+934 
-949 IPVGANVLS
+949 
-958 YAEDGEKNGDT
+958 
-969 GIYSKSNSDGWQFV
+969 
-983 GWNTDPE
+983 
-990 ATTGLTSLKAELSWR
+990 
-1005 DHKNHSDTD
+1005 
-1014 TSDACMTLY
+1014 
-1023 AIYKKHVKATFISH
+1023 ATFISH
-1037 EYTGTDEKNIP
+1037 SYSSSDSYNIP
-1048 ASVKKKVTIE
+1048 DSAQQKQEISKEFVDKYDPKTGKLIE
-1058 KDIFNNNTTLSFTFP
+1058 KVPREMTFNFP
-1073 DASGINMWTFD
+1073 SAGQINGWVFD
-1084 GWISEDTADVAY
+1084 GWVLSDTASSSYDDK
-1096 SGGYYNKSNTIA
+1096 GYNKASVNQAGASGMIT
-1108 KDTTGST
+1108 KN
-1115 ICDVTYYAQ
+1115 VVYYAQ
-1124 YHKVI
+1124 YHREM
-1129 SWYFVQQKSVD
+1129 SWYFVQQNKVD
-1140 RMQDTIYRN
+1140 RHYKTVYRN
-1149 SYDINKYKASV
+1149 SYDINRFEHEYK
-1160 DCRAPKQILKAGWNA
+1160 DKAPNQTLKEGWVSH
-1175 TGWTTNA
+1175 GWTDEA
-1182 DCHAAS
+1182 DCKADPDVQSGGTIIA
-1188 QTDTVGML
+1188 
-1196 VSTEGAVYYGLY
+1196 TEGQVFYGLFE
-1208 QKDVTV
+1208 KDVTL
-1214 TYDTNTYDPVN
+1214 TYDTNTYDPVDK
-1225 GVPDP
+1225 VPDS

-1244 SQVKDYVHPSYKN
+1244 SQVKDYVHPSYRN

-1264 NEFFQNG
+1264 NDFFTKKT
-1271 IGYSKPVDL
+1271 GYSAPVDL
-1280 RKTTDQGFEYPT
+1280 RKDSDVGFIYPT
-1292 ITVANTV
+1292 ITVADTV

-1481 TLSMDAVSALR
+1481 TLSMNAVSALR

>member
-16 LTMVVPA
+16 LTTVVPA

-37 EDVTESTEEDPPDPT
+37 EEVTESTEEDPPDPT

-75 NDTEEEVEEVE
+75 NDTEEEVGEVE
-86 TVTRSANIGFNNDAT
+86 TVTRSANVGFNNDAT

-124 SYTYNAWMGTKDCTW
+124 SYTYNSWMGTKDYTW
-139 RVNTDGVKNTA
+139 KVNTDGVKNTA

-170 WVRSDVESFWEGSG
+170 WVRSDEKSFWTGSG

-190 YTSIKNSSSIKVTD
+190 YKSIKNSSSTKITD

-263 DNWSED
+263 DNWSDD

-301 LPIYWSDYYDNSDTQ
+301 LPIYWSDYYDNGGTQ

-418 AKGGK
+418 AKDNDEAK
-423 KANKVENPKDK
+423 KSGNNPKDNK
-434 PEFWYDPT
+434 TSWYDPT
-442 DYALNASGGGIYG
+442 DYALNANGGGIYG

-512 KPVAVSGKF
+512 KPVVVSGKF
-521 TNTTTNGKTG
+521 TNTTTKGKTG

-554 VLTAHKWERG
+554 VLTAHKWRTNKNSW
-564 EDKTKTLKGTV
+564 KTYTLTGTV
-575 STKNGQQQIVWED
+575 STKNGQQQIIWKD
-588 KNSTEETAQVL
+588 KDSTAETAQVL

-681 SIGDGAA
+681 SIDDGTAK
-688 QTTTVTKELKPAAG
+688 TTTVTKELKPATE
-702 TTGRLTMVKATGNF
+702 TTGKPTTVKATGNF
-716 KDWTISD
+716 KNWTISD

-750 LNFYMPNKDIT
+750 LKFYMPNKDIT
-761 LTATALPYKIYY
+761 LTATALP
-773 HANGGT
+773 
-779 AKGWQTSQP
+779 
-788 SKSSCNRNGH
+788 
-798 YASKVNFYELEGA
+798 
-811 KQYVVERAWK
+811 K
-821 EHKSGCYIFSK
+821 E
-832 DDSGNNKLT
+832 
-841 KVISSIKNSDTALNL
+841 VIT
-856 INVPTML
+856 
-863 QRSDGYNATGSW
+863 
-875 RVGSADSSTKVSYS
+875 
-889 ALSGEAAVS
+889 
-898 AINTLINNANDRME
+898 
-912 IHLYADWKPKTV
+912 
-924 NVKFDYGKNG
+924 
-934 GYEAETGTASKIQHN
+934 
-949 IPVGANVLS
+949 
-958 YAEDGEKNGDT
+958 
-969 GIYSKSNSDGWQFV
+969 
-983 GWNTDPE
+983 
-990 ATTGLTSLKAELSWR
+990 
-1005 DHKNHSDTD
+1005 
-1014 TSDACMTLY
+1014 
-1023 AIYKKHVKATFISH
+1023 ATFIS
-1037 EYTGTDEKNIP
+1037 YSYSSSDSYNIP
-1048 ASVKKKVTIE
+1048 DSAQQKQEISKEFVDKYDPKTGKLIE
-1058 KDIFNNNTTLSFTFP
+1058 KVPREMTFNFP
-1073 DASGINMWTFD
+1073 SAGQINGWVFD
-1084 GWISEDTADVAY
+1084 GWVLSDTASSSYDDK
-1096 SGGYYNKSNTIA
+1096 GYNKASVNQAGASGMIT
-1108 KDTTGST
+1108 KN
-1115 ICDVTYYAQ
+1115 VVYYAQ
-1124 YHKVI
+1124 YHREM
-1129 SWYFVQQKSVD
+1129 SWYFVQQNKVD
-1140 RMQDTIYRN
+1140 RHYKTVYRN
-1149 SYDINKYKASV
+1149 SYDINRFEHEYK
-1160 DCRAPKQILKAGWNA
+1160 DKAPNQTLKEGWVSQ
-1175 TGWTTNA
+1175 GWTDEA
-1182 DCHAAS
+1182 DCKADPDVQSGGTIIA
-1188 QTDTVGML
+1188 
-1196 VSTEGAVYYGLY
+1196 TEGQVFYGLFE
-1208 QKDVTV
+1208 KDVTV
-1214 TYDTNTYDPVN
+1214 TYNTNTYDPVDK
-1225 GVPDP
+1225 VPDP
-1230 QTGKAYFS
+1230 QTEKAYFS
-1238 TASWDF
+1238 TSSWDF

-1257 VLSNSWL
+1257 VLSNTWL
-1264 NEFFQNG
+1264 NDFFTKKTD
-1271 IGYSKPVDL
+1271 YSAPVDL
-1280 RKTTDQGFEYPT
+1280 RKDSDVGFIYPT
-1292 ITVANTV
+1292 ITVADTV

-1440 IGDCKVIVSSSSVK
+1440 VGDCKVIVSSSSVK

-1466 VGITARSGEGASVTA
+1466 VGITARSGEGASVTT

-1509 NDFTEVDAGNTILK
+1509 NDITEVDAGNTILK

>member
-16 LTMVVPA
+16 LTTVVPA

-37 EDVTESTEEDPPDPT
+37 EEVTESTEEDPPDPT
-52 ETSSQEKEI
+52 ETSGQEKEI

-86 TVTRSANIGFNNDAT
+86 TVTRSANVGFNNDAT

-124 SYTYNAWMGTKDCTW
+124 SYTYNSWMGTKDYTW
-139 RVNTDGVKNTA
+139 KVNTDGVKNTA

-170 WVRSDVESFWEGSG
+170 WVRSDEKSFWAGSG

-190 YTSIKNSSSIKVTD
+190 YKSIKNSSSTKVTD

-229 NSDNEAYSINADN
+229 NSDNEAYSIDADN

-253 ALVDNRVVRQ
+253 ALVDNRKVAGA
-263 DNWSED
+263 DKNAET
-269 DLNKAQPN
+269 

-301 LPIYWSDYYDNSDTQ
+301 LPIYWSDYYYDNGGTQ

-418 AKGGK
+418 AKSDK
-423 KANKVENPKDK
+423 KANKVGNPKDK
-434 PEFWYDPT
+434 PESWYNPT
-442 DYALNASGGGIYG
+442 DYALNANGEGIYG

-499 IDATQTITVKERS
+499 IAATQTITVKERS
-512 KPVAVSGKF
+512 KPIVVSGKF
-521 TNTTTNGKTG
+521 TNTTTKGKTG

-554 VLTAHKWERG
+554 VLTKHKWERG
-564 EDKTKTLKGTV
+564 EDKTKTLTGTI
-575 STKNGQQQIVWED
+575 STKNGQQQIIWKD
-588 KNSTEETAQVL
+588 KDSTAEAAQVL
-599 RSVTGSSAPSEKGKR
+599 RSVTGTSAPSEKGKR

-681 SIGDGAA
+681 SIDDGTAK
-688 QTTTVTKELKPAAG
+688 TTTVTKELKPATE
-702 TTGRLTMVKATGNF
+702 TTGKPTTVKATGNF

-750 LNFYMPNKDIT
+750 LEFYMPNKDIT
-761 LTATALPYKIYY
+761 LTATALP
-773 HANGGT
+773 
-779 AKGWQTSQP
+779 
-788 SKSSCNRNGH
+788 
-798 YASKVNFYELEGA
+798 
-811 KQYVVERAWK
+811 K
-821 EHKSGCYIFSK
+821 E
-832 DDSGNNKLT
+832 
-841 KVISSIKNSDTALNL
+841 VIT
-856 INVPTML
+856 
-863 QRSDGYNATGSW
+863 
-875 RVGSADSSTKVSYS
+875 
-889 ALSGEAAVS
+889 
-898 AINTLINNANDRME
+898 
-912 IHLYADWKPKTV
+912 
-924 NVKFDYGKNG
+924 
-934 GYEAETGTASKIQHN
+934 
-949 IPVGANVLS
+949 
-958 YAEDGEKNGDT
+958 
-969 GIYSKSNSDGWQFV
+969 
-983 GWNTDPE
+983 
-990 ATTGLTSLKAELSWR
+990 
-1005 DHKNHSDTD
+1005 
-1014 TSDACMTLY
+1014 
-1023 AIYKKHVKATFISH
+1023 ATFISH
-1037 EYTGTDEKNIP
+1037 SYSSSDSYNIP
-1048 ASVKKKVTIE
+1048 DSAQQKQEISKEFVDKYDPKTGKLIE
-1058 KDIFNNNTTLSFTFP
+1058 KVPREMTFNFP
-1073 DASGINMWTFD
+1073 SAGQINGWVFD
-1084 GWISEDTADVAY
+1084 GWVLSDTASSSYDDK
-1096 SGGYYNKSNTIA
+1096 GYNKASVNQAGASGMIT
-1108 KDTTGST
+1108 KN
-1115 ICDVTYYAQ
+1115 VVYYAQ
-1124 YHKVI
+1124 YHREM
-1129 SWYFVQQKSVD
+1129 SWYFVQQNKVD
-1140 RMQDTIYRN
+1140 RHYKTVYRN
-1149 SYDINKYKASV
+1149 SYDINRFEHEYK
-1160 DCRAPKQILKAGWNA
+1160 DKAPNQTLKEGWVSQ
-1175 TGWTTNA
+1175 GWTDEA
-1182 DCHAAS
+1182 DCKADPDVQS
-1188 QTDTVGML
+1188 GGTIIV
-1196 VSTEGAVYYGLY
+1196 TEGQVFYGLFE
-1208 QKDVTV
+1208 KDVTV
-1214 TYDTNTYDPVN
+1214 TYNTNTYDPVDK
-1225 GVPDP
+1225 VPDP
-1230 QTGKAYFS
+1230 QTEKAYFS
-1238 TASWDF
+1238 TSSWDF

-1257 VLSNSWL
+1257 VLSNIWL
-1264 NEFFQNG
+1264 NDFFTKKTD
-1271 IGYSKPVDL
+1271 YSAPVDL
-1280 RKTTDQGFEYPT
+1280 RKDSDVGFIYPT
-1292 ITVANTV
+1292 ITVADTV

-1328 EVTQGEWPEGFDRRI
+1328 KVTQGEWPEGFDRRI

-1481 TLSMDAVSALR
+1481 TLSMNAVSALR

>member
-16 LTMVVPA
+16 LTTVVPA

-37 EDVTESTEEDPPDPT
+37 EEVTESTEDDPPDPT

-124 SYTYNAWMGTKDCTW
+124 SYTYNSWMGTKDYTW
-139 RVNTDGVKNTA
+139 KVNTDGVKNTA

-170 WVRSDVESFWEGSG
+170 WVRSDEKSFWTGSG

-190 YTSIKNSSSIKVTD
+190 YKSIKNSSSTKVTD
-204 KNIEKAFLVWTTRS
+204 KNIEKAFLVWMTRS

-301 LPIYWSDYYDNSDTQ
+301 LPIYWSNYYDNGGTQ

-326 DMANVNG
+326 DMVNVNG

-363 YVLTGGSRELLTV
+363 YVLTGGSRELMTV

-382 GEFKTQTSSATPVA
+382 GKFKTQTSSATPVA
-396 INTAFTTSGTGSNGD
+396 ISTAFTTSGTGSNGD

-418 AKGGK
+418 AKSGK
-423 KANKVENPKDK
+423 KANEVGNPKDD
-434 PEFWYDPT
+434 EDNWYDPT
-442 DYALNASGGGIYG
+442 DYALNADGGGIYG
-455 SNGNV
+455 NNGNV

-499 IDATQTITVKERS
+499 IAATQTITVKERS
-512 KPVAVSGKF
+512 KPVVVSGKF
-521 TNTTTNGKTG
+521 TNTTAKGKTG

-554 VLTAHKWERG
+554 VLTAHKWKR
-564 EDKTKTLKGTV
+564 DKESTDTLKGTV
-575 STKNGQQQIVWED
+575 STKNGQQQIIWED
-588 KNSTEETAQVL
+588 KDSTAETAQVL
-599 RSVTGSSAPSEKGKR
+599 RSVTGTSAPSEKGKR

-681 SIGDGAA
+681 SIDGGTA
-688 QTTTVTKELKPAAG
+688 QTTTVTKELKPATE
-702 TTGRLTMVKATGNF
+702 TTGKPTTVKATGNF
-716 KDWTISD
+716 KSWTISD

-750 LNFYMPNKDIT
+750 LEFYMPNKDIT
-761 LTATALPYKIYY
+761 LTATALP
-773 HANGGT
+773 
-779 AKGWQTSQP
+779 
-788 SKSSCNRNGH
+788 
-798 YASKVNFYELEGA
+798 
-811 KQYVVERAWK
+811 K
-821 EHKSGCYIFSK
+821 E
-832 DDSGNNKLT
+832 
-841 KVISSIKNSDTALNL
+841 VIT
-856 INVPTML
+856 
-863 QRSDGYNATGSW
+863 
-875 RVGSADSSTKVSYS
+875 
-889 ALSGEAAVS
+889 
-898 AINTLINNANDRME
+898 
-912 IHLYADWKPKTV
+912 
-924 NVKFDYGKNG
+924 
-934 GYEAETGTASKIQHN
+934 
-949 IPVGANVLS
+949 
-958 YAEDGEKNGDT
+958 
-969 GIYSKSNSDGWQFV
+969 
-983 GWNTDPE
+983 
-990 ATTGLTSLKAELSWR
+990 
-1005 DHKNHSDTD
+1005 
-1014 TSDACMTLY
+1014 
-1023 AIYKKHVKATFISH
+1023 ATFISH
-1037 EYTGTDEKNIP
+1037 SYSSSDSYNIP
-1048 ASVKKKVTIE
+1048 DSAQRKQEISKEFVDKYDPKTGKLIE
-1058 KDIFNNNTTLSFTFP
+1058 KVPREMTFNFP
-1073 DASGINMWTFD
+1073 SAGQINGWVFD
-1084 GWISEDTADVAY
+1084 GWVLSDTASSSYDDK
-1096 SGGYYNKSNTIA
+1096 GYNKASVNQAGASGMIT
-1108 KDTTGST
+1108 KN
-1115 ICDVTYYAQ
+1115 VVYYAQ
-1124 YHKVI
+1124 YHREM
-1129 SWYFVQQKSVD
+1129 SWYFVQQNKVD
-1140 RMQDTIYRN
+1140 RHYKTVYRN
-1149 SYDINKYKASV
+1149 SYDINRFEHEYK
-1160 DCRAPKQILKAGWNA
+1160 DKAPNQTLKEGWVSQ
-1175 TGWTTNA
+1175 GWTDEA
-1182 DCHAAS
+1182 DCKADPDVQSGGTIIA
-1188 QTDTVGML
+1188 
-1196 VSTEGAVYYGLY
+1196 TEGQVFYGLFE
-1208 QKDVTV
+1208 KDVTV

-1225 GVPDP
+1225 RVPDS

-1257 VLSNSWL
+1257 VLSNTWL
-1264 NEFFQNG
+1264 NDFFTKKTD
-1271 IGYSKPVDL
+1271 YSAPVDL
-1280 RKTTDQGFEYPT
+1280 RKDSDVGFIYPT
-1292 ITVANTV
+1292 ITVADTV

-1535 KTFYVMPDI
+1535 KIFYVMPDI

>member
-16 LTMVVPA
+16 LITVVPA

-37 EDVTESTEEDPPDPT
+37 EEVTESTEEDPPDPT
-52 ETSSQEKEI
+52 ETSSQEKEV

-124 SYTYNAWMGTKDCTW
+124 SYTYNSWMGTKDYTW
-139 RVNTDGVKNTA
+139 KVNTDGVKNTA

-170 WVRSDVESFWEGSG
+170 WVRSDEKSFWTGSG

-190 YTSIKNSSSIKVTD
+190 YKSIKNSSSTKITD

-263 DNWSED
+263 DNWSDD

-301 LPIYWSDYYDNSDTQ
+301 LPIYWSDYYDNGGTQ

-396 INTAFTTSGTGSNGD
+396 ISTAFTTSGTGSNGD

-418 AKGGK
+418 AKSGK
-423 KANKVENPKDK
+423 KANKVGNPKDK
-434 PEFWYDPT
+434 PESWYDPT
-442 DYALNASGGGIYG
+442 DYALNADGGGIYG
-455 SNGNV
+455 NNGNV

-512 KPVAVSGKF
+512 KPVVVSGKF
-521 TNTTTNGKTG
+521 TNTTTKGKTG

-541 PKGLTVSDSNSSP
+541 PKGLTVSDSNSSL
-554 VLTAHKWERG
+554 VLTRHRWHTNKNSWQ
-564 EDKTKTLKGTV
+564 TKTLKGTV
-575 STKNGQQQIVWED
+575 STKNGQQQIIWED
-588 KNSTEETAQVL
+588 KDSTAETAQVL
-599 RSVTGSSAPSEKGKR
+599 RSVTGTSAPSEKGKR

-688 QTTTVTKELKPAAG
+688 QTTTVTKELKSATE
-702 TTGRLTMVKATGNF
+702 TTGKSTTVKATGNF
-716 KDWTISD
+716 KSWTISD

-750 LNFYMPNKDIT
+750 LEFYMPNKDIT
-761 LTATALPYKIYY
+761 LTATALP
-773 HANGGT
+773 
-779 AKGWQTSQP
+779 
-788 SKSSCNRNGH
+788 
-798 YASKVNFYELEGA
+798 
-811 KQYVVERAWK
+811 K
-821 EHKSGCYIFSK
+821 E
-832 DDSGNNKLT
+832 
-841 KVISSIKNSDTALNL
+841 VIT
-856 INVPTML
+856 
-863 QRSDGYNATGSW
+863 
-875 RVGSADSSTKVSYS
+875 
-889 ALSGEAAVS
+889 
-898 AINTLINNANDRME
+898 
-912 IHLYADWKPKTV
+912 
-924 NVKFDYGKNG
+924 
-934 GYEAETGTASKIQHN
+934 
-949 IPVGANVLS
+949 
-958 YAEDGEKNGDT
+958 
-969 GIYSKSNSDGWQFV
+969 
-983 GWNTDPE
+983 
-990 ATTGLTSLKAELSWR
+990 
-1005 DHKNHSDTD
+1005 
-1014 TSDACMTLY
+1014 
-1023 AIYKKHVKATFISH
+1023 ATFISH
-1037 EYTGTDEKNIP
+1037 SYSSSDSYNIP
-1048 ASVKKKVTIE
+1048 DSAQRKQEISKEFVDKYDPKTGKLIE
-1058 KDIFNNNTTLSFTFP
+1058 KVPREMTFNFP
-1073 DASGINMWTFD
+1073 SAGQINGWVFD
-1084 GWISEDTADVAY
+1084 GWVLSDTASSSYDDK
-1096 SGGYYNKSNTIA
+1096 GYNKASVNQAGASGMIT
-1108 KDTTGST
+1108 KN
-1115 ICDVTYYAQ
+1115 VVYYAQ
-1124 YHKVI
+1124 YHREM
-1129 SWYFVQQKSVD
+1129 SWYFVQQNKVD
-1140 RMQDTIYRN
+1140 RHYKTVYRN
-1149 SYDINKYKASV
+1149 SYDINRFEHEYK
-1160 DCRAPKQILKAGWNA
+1160 DKAPNQTLKEGWVSQ
-1175 TGWTTNA
+1175 GWTDEA
-1182 DCHAAS
+1182 DCKADPDVQSGGTIIA
-1188 QTDTVGML
+1188 
-1196 VSTEGAVYYGLY
+1196 TEGQVFYGLFE
-1208 QKDVTV
+1208 KDVTV

-1225 GVPDP
+1225 RVPDS

-1257 VLSNSWL
+1257 VLSNTWL
-1264 NEFFQNG
+1264 NDFFTKKTD
-1271 IGYSKPVDL
+1271 YSAPVDL
-1280 RKTTDQGFEYPT
+1280 RKDSDVGFIYPT
-1292 ITVANTV
+1292 ITVADTV